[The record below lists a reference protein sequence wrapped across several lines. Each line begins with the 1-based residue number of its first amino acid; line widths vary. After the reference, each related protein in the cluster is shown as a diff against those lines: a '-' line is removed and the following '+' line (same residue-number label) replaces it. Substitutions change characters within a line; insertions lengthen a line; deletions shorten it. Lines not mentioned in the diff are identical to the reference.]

1 MKRNQWIASVLSIVI
16 AAGSMFQTPVVQAAD
31 TGAGETVNQEIGTT
45 YYVSSVNGDDAN
57 PGTSQ
62 DEPFQ
67 SLSKINEITLG
78 PGDQVL
84 LEKGSVFDSQYLH
97 IKEGSKGSEAA
108 PIIISTYGDGARPQ
122 INANGTGVWYQS
134 YGQQLGNA
142 QHKWQGNVSSAVL
155 LKDVEYIEISG
166 LEITNDRDRGELHPE
181 DAGKP
186 WNGKNVMD
194 RTGVAGMTQNIG
206 TADHIVLDD
215 LYVHDV
221 DGNVYNK
228 HMLNGG
234 IYFIA
239 ALPTNETQTGIPRYN
254 DLQITNCHVENVYRW
269 GIAAAYTAYWG
280 RFTTDELP
288 DSVMRQYGHSN
299 VVISNNYMKDVGGDA
314 ITTMYCDRPIVEN
327 NVSDGAAKYINTT
340 DYNATDFGRVAA
352 AIWPWKCKNAVFQ
365 YNECFDTKNA
375 GRGNGDGQ
383 AWDADSGD
391 GTLYQYNYSHGNSG
405 GAVMFC
411 LQQAV
416 NSTFRYNISQND
428 MIGPLNIPSNPDAH
442 IYNNTFYIAQ
452 GVPLI
457 RPDMKNGAA
466 TIENNIIYYS
476 GTSPKT
482 ETWYTNNKVT
492 YNNNLYY
499 NYSNIPARDTNA
511 VNVSAGT
518 PVLADPGTAPTTV
531 SVDGTARPHS
541 NPAQNTVFDGY
552 KLVENSPAID
562 KGKVIT
568 DANGFAVEKDFFGN
582 TITTTPEIGAAE
594 YIGTLIATMY
604 MTDEDSASKVIYVPF
619 TAKNPTMVSEFLSN
633 ITVSETS
640 KVTVLRDG
648 SELSEKDLLSG
659 GEILRITAGN
669 NAVSEYTVKQKNEY
683 HWALDFAGPQQ
694 GNVWFGQMRV
704 GNGAWTNIMTYDPKF
719 PNWQVEQYYGPGITG
734 ATHSTPITENTQG
747 LLSAPNG
754 DTQTAMTFR
763 APKTGIVSFKVKRGV
778 TKPAPN
784 STVGDEPY
792 LRKSGNTGT
801 VTLSLLVNGE
811 QKQSVTLSTSFVS
824 AAGWKDFDNIEV
836 RQGDY
841 IRVVAK
847 STNATQP
854 SLHITP
860 IITYQ
865 DAVIED
871 IIPPSAPTDVNVSDI
886 TATGAKITWTASTD
900 NIEVAGYNLYYE
912 NEDKELTPIN
922 TELIT
927 RTEYELTGLT
937 PETTYRIVVEAV
949 DTSDNKEQAEAVA
962 VTTTK
967 DTTAPDAP
975 TNVMASDITATGL
988 KITWDASADNVKVA
1002 GYNLYYQGEN
1012 AELTLINQDGVI
1024 EETEY
1029 TLTGLT
1035 PETTYQ
1041 IVVEAVDEAGNIAR
1055 AQAVEVVT
1063 LEDTEAPDAPTNVKA
1078 SEVTE
1083 TSAKITWT
1091 ESTDNVE
1098 VAGYNLYYQGEDQEL
1113 TLINTAGVIEE
1124 TEYTLTGLT
1133 PETTYQIVVE
1143 AVDTSDNKAQANA
1156 VEVTTSKDTTAPTA
1170 PGNVNVTEVTLTSA
1184 KITWTASTDNVKMA
1198 GYNLYYQGEDQELT
1212 LINTAGVIEETEYT
1226 LTGLTPETTYQIVV
1240 EAVDEAGNIARARAV
1255 EVVTLEDTEAPDA
1268 PTNVKAS
1275 EITET
1280 SAKITWTASTDNIKV
1295 AGYNIYVDDVQVNR
1309 DLVTGTEY
1317 TLTDLKAGS
1326 TYKVVVEAVDTSNNT
1341 QKSEAGTVKTVDTTS
1356 PSVPSEVTVGNITH
1370 NSAEV
1375 TWQES
1380 TDNVGVSGYNIYL
1393 NDKKVN
1399 GETVK
1404 ELKYELTGLEAD
1416 TEYRVKVE
1424 AVDEAGNKAESRE
1437 ETFTTLEAPDEEG
1450 PSAPTNVTASDVTE
1464 TSVKITWTA
1473 STDNVEVAGY
1483 NIYVDGAKVNESLVT
1498 ATEYMLTDLKAG
1510 TEYKVVVEA
1519 VDTSNNTQKSEAAT
1533 VETVD
1538 ITAPDAPTNV
1548 EASEITE
1555 TGAKI
1560 TWTASTDNVEVA
1572 GYNIYVDEVKINE
1585 SLVTVTEYTLT
1596 DLKAGT
1602 EYKVVVE
1609 AVDTSSNTQ
1618 SSEAVT
1624 VKTVDTTKPSSP
1636 SEVAVG
1642 KITHNSAEVTWQES
1656 TDNVGVTGY
1665 NIYLNN
1671 KLVNT
1676 SPVTELRCELT
1687 ALEAETE
1694 YQVKVEA
1701 LDEAGNTSVSDP
1713 ISFTTKTAPDN
1724 EAPTA
1729 PGGVA
1734 VSSITDNSAVVSW
1747 TASTDNVGV
1756 AGYNIYLNDNKI
1768 NALPVTEL
1776 QFQLTGLAAE
1786 TEYQV
1791 RIEAVD
1797 GAGNTSS
1804 SGSISFATEALQTSD
1819 NEAPTVPSGVAVSG
1833 ITESTAVV
1841 SWTESTDN
1849 VGVAG
1854 YNIYLN
1860 DNKVNAL
1867 PITELKFQLTG
1878 LTAETEYQV
1887 KVEALDEAGNSS
1899 ISNPVSF
1906 VTGVAPDR
1914 EAPTKPDG
1922 ITISDI
1928 THNSA
1933 VVMWNESTDNVGVV
1947 GYNIYL
1953 NDVKVNAS
1961 PITEQQANISETNEL
1976 TTSVLRYELGGL
1988 EAATEYQV
1996 KIEAVDAV
2004 GNTSVS
2010 DVVRFTTVTFQE
2022 PGDQRPTAPGN
2033 LTTVEVMSES
2043 ISISWRPAGDNEG
2056 VVGYNVYVNGQRM
2069 NTTAITDTQYVLTGL
2084 TADTTYEI
2092 MVTAVNGVG
2101 NESEAALLTVKTD
2114 AMAAPE
2120 VPSDNPSAGSSGDV
2134 PTGSGGNVQ
2143 APTADNRNQTVK
2155 VGDTPVALEW
2165 GAVFLISAGIIMMIR
2180 LKKRQNK

>member
-280 RFTTDELP
+280 KFTTDELP

-482 ETWYTNNKVT
+482 ETWYTNDKVT

-499 NYSNIPARDTNA
+499 NYSNIPDRDTNA

-604 MTDEDSASKVIYVPF
+604 MTDEDSAEKVIYVPF

-704 GNGAWTNIMTYDPKF
+704 GNGAWTNIMTYDPTF

-824 AAGWKDFDNIEV
+824 AADWKDFDNIEV

-900 NIEVAGYNLYYE
+900 NIEVAGYNLYY
-912 NEDKELTPIN
+912 
-922 TELIT
+922 
-927 RTEYELTGLT
+927 
-937 PETTYRIVVEAV
+937 
-949 DTSDNKEQAEAVA
+949 
-962 VTTTK
+962 
-967 DTTAPDAP
+967 
-975 TNVMASDITATGL
+975 
-988 KITWDASADNVKVA
+988 
-1002 GYNLYYQGEN
+1002 QGEN
-1012 AELTLINQDGVI
+1012 AELTLINQD
-1024 EETEY
+1024 
-1029 TLTGLT
+1029 
-1035 PETTYQ
+1035 
-1041 IVVEAVDEAGNIAR
+1041 
-1055 AQAVEVVT
+1055 
-1063 LEDTEAPDAPTNVKA
+1063 
-1078 SEVTE
+1078 
-1083 TSAKITWT
+1083 
-1091 ESTDNVE
+1091 
-1098 VAGYNLYYQGEDQEL
+1098 
-1113 TLINTAGVIEE
+1113 
-1124 TEYTLTGLT
+1124 
-1133 PETTYQIVVE
+1133 
-1143 AVDTSDNKAQANA
+1143 
-1156 VEVTTSKDTTAPTA
+1156 
-1170 PGNVNVTEVTLTSA
+1170 
-1184 KITWTASTDNVKMA
+1184 
-1198 GYNLYYQGEDQELT
+1198 
-1212 LINTAGVIEETEYT
+1212 GVIEETEYT

-1268 PTNVKAS
+1268 PTNV
-1275 EITET
+1275 
-1280 SAKITWTASTDNIKV
+1280 
-1295 AGYNIYVDDVQVNR
+1295 
-1309 DLVTGTEY
+1309 
-1317 TLTDLKAGS
+1317 
-1326 TYKVVVEAVDTSNNT
+1326 
-1341 QKSEAGTVKTVDTTS
+1341 
-1356 PSVPSEVTVGNITH
+1356 
-1370 NSAEV
+1370 
-1375 TWQES
+1375 
-1380 TDNVGVSGYNIYL
+1380 
-1393 NDKKVN
+1393 
-1399 GETVK
+1399 
-1404 ELKYELTGLEAD
+1404 
-1416 TEYRVKVE
+1416 
-1424 AVDEAGNKAESRE
+1424 
-1437 ETFTTLEAPDEEG
+1437 
-1450 PSAPTNVTASDVTE
+1450 
-1464 TSVKITWTA
+1464 
-1473 STDNVEVAGY
+1473 
-1483 NIYVDGAKVNESLVT
+1483 
-1498 ATEYMLTDLKAG
+1498 
-1510 TEYKVVVEA
+1510 
-1519 VDTSNNTQKSEAAT
+1519 
-1533 VETVD
+1533 
-1538 ITAPDAPTNV
+1538 

-1572 GYNIYVDEVKINE
+1572 GYNIYVDEAKINE
-1585 SLVTVTEYTLT
+1585 SLVTATEYTLT

-1609 AVDTSSNTQ
+1609 SVDTSSNTQ

-1642 KITHNSAEVTWQES
+1642 KITHNSAEVTWEES

-1961 PITEQQANISETNEL
+1961 PITGQQANISETNEL

-2120 VPSDNPSAGSSGDV
+2120 VPSDNPSAGPSGDV

-2180 LKKRQNK
+2180 LKKGKINS

>member
-166 LEITNDRDRGELHPE
+166 LEITNDRDRGELHPD

-280 RFTTDELP
+280 KFTTDELP

-482 ETWYTNNKVT
+482 ETWYTNDKVT

-499 NYSNIPARDTNA
+499 NYSNIPGRDTNA

-604 MTDEDSASKVIYVPF
+604 MTDEDSAEKVIYVPF

-704 GNGAWTNIMTYDPKF
+704 GNGAWTNIMTYDPTF
-719 PNWQVEQYYGPGITG
+719 PNWQVEQFYGPGITG

-824 AAGWKDFDNIEV
+824 AADWKDFDNIEV

-900 NIEVAGYNLYYE
+900 NIEVAGYNLYY
-912 NEDKELTPIN
+912 
-922 TELIT
+922 
-927 RTEYELTGLT
+927 
-937 PETTYRIVVEAV
+937 
-949 DTSDNKEQAEAVA
+949 
-962 VTTTK
+962 
-967 DTTAPDAP
+967 
-975 TNVMASDITATGL
+975 
-988 KITWDASADNVKVA
+988 
-1002 GYNLYYQGEN
+1002 
-1012 AELTLINQDGVI
+1012 
-1024 EETEY
+1024 
-1029 TLTGLT
+1029 
-1035 PETTYQ
+1035 
-1041 IVVEAVDEAGNIAR
+1041 
-1055 AQAVEVVT
+1055 
-1063 LEDTEAPDAPTNVKA
+1063 
-1078 SEVTE
+1078 
-1083 TSAKITWT
+1083 
-1091 ESTDNVE
+1091 
-1098 VAGYNLYYQGEDQEL
+1098 
-1113 TLINTAGVIEE
+1113 
-1124 TEYTLTGLT
+1124 
-1133 PETTYQIVVE
+1133 
-1143 AVDTSDNKAQANA
+1143 
-1156 VEVTTSKDTTAPTA
+1156 
-1170 PGNVNVTEVTLTSA
+1170 
-1184 KITWTASTDNVKMA
+1184 
-1198 GYNLYYQGEDQELT
+1198 QGEDQELT

-1268 PTNVKAS
+1268 PTNVEAS

-1280 SAKITWTASTDNIKV
+1280 S
-1295 AGYNIYVDDVQVNR
+1295 
-1309 DLVTGTEY
+1309 
-1317 TLTDLKAGS
+1317 
-1326 TYKVVVEAVDTSNNT
+1326 
-1341 QKSEAGTVKTVDTTS
+1341 
-1356 PSVPSEVTVGNITH
+1356 
-1370 NSAEV
+1370 
-1375 TWQES
+1375 
-1380 TDNVGVSGYNIYL
+1380 
-1393 NDKKVN
+1393 
-1399 GETVK
+1399 
-1404 ELKYELTGLEAD
+1404 
-1416 TEYRVKVE
+1416 
-1424 AVDEAGNKAESRE
+1424 
-1437 ETFTTLEAPDEEG
+1437 
-1450 PSAPTNVTASDVTE
+1450 
-1464 TSVKITWTA
+1464 
-1473 STDNVEVAGY
+1473 
-1483 NIYVDGAKVNESLVT
+1483 
-1498 ATEYMLTDLKAG
+1498 
-1510 TEYKVVVEA
+1510 
-1519 VDTSNNTQKSEAAT
+1519 
-1533 VETVD
+1533 
-1538 ITAPDAPTNV
+1538 
-1548 EASEITE
+1548 
-1555 TGAKI
+1555 AKI

-1572 GYNIYVDEVKINE
+1572 GYNIYVDEAKINE

-1713 ISFTTKTAPDN
+1713 IGFTTKTAPDN

-1819 NEAPTVPSGVAVSG
+1819 NEAPTVPSGVTVSG

-1961 PITEQQANISETNEL
+1961 PITGQQANISETNEL

-2120 VPSDNPSAGSSGDV
+2120 VPSDNPSAGPSGDV

-2180 LKKRQNK
+2180 LKKGKINS

>member
-16 AAGSMFQTPVVQAAD
+16 AAGSMFQTLVVQAAD

-280 RFTTDELP
+280 KFTTDELP

-482 ETWYTNNKVT
+482 ETWYTNNRIT
-492 YNNNLYY
+492 YDNNLYY
-499 NYSNIPARDTNA
+499 NYSNKPSGDTNA
-511 VNVSAGT
+511 IQVSAGT
-518 PVLADPGTAPTTV
+518 PVLADPGTAPTAV

-552 KLVENSPAID
+552 KLAEDSPAID

-582 TITTTPEIGAAE
+582 TITTIPEIGAAE
-594 YIGTLIATMY
+594 YVGTLISTMY
-604 MTDEDSASKVIYVPF
+604 MTDEESASKVIYVPF

-704 GNGAWTNIMTYDPKF
+704 GNGAWTNIMTYDPTF
-719 PNWQVEQYYGPGITG
+719 PNWQVEQFYGPGITG

-900 NIEVAGYNLYYE
+900 NIEV
-912 NEDKELTPIN
+912 
-922 TELIT
+922 
-927 RTEYELTGLT
+927 
-937 PETTYRIVVEAV
+937 
-949 DTSDNKEQAEAVA
+949 
-962 VTTTK
+962 
-967 DTTAPDAP
+967 
-975 TNVMASDITATGL
+975 
-988 KITWDASADNVKVA
+988 
-1002 GYNLYYQGEN
+1002 
-1012 AELTLINQDGVI
+1012 
-1024 EETEY
+1024 
-1029 TLTGLT
+1029 
-1035 PETTYQ
+1035 
-1041 IVVEAVDEAGNIAR
+1041 
-1055 AQAVEVVT
+1055 
-1063 LEDTEAPDAPTNVKA
+1063 
-1078 SEVTE
+1078 
-1083 TSAKITWT
+1083 
-1091 ESTDNVE
+1091 
-1098 VAGYNLYYQGEDQEL
+1098 
-1113 TLINTAGVIEE
+1113 
-1124 TEYTLTGLT
+1124 
-1133 PETTYQIVVE
+1133 
-1143 AVDTSDNKAQANA
+1143 
-1156 VEVTTSKDTTAPTA
+1156 
-1170 PGNVNVTEVTLTSA
+1170 
-1184 KITWTASTDNVKMA
+1184 A

-1380 TDNVGVSGYNIYL
+1380 TDNVGVSGYNIYR

-1416 TEYRVKVE
+1416 TEYRVMVE

-1572 GYNIYVDEVKINE
+1572 GYNIYVDEAKINE

-1656 TDNVGVTGY
+1656 TDNVGVT
-1665 NIYLNN
+1665 
-1671 KLVNT
+1671 
-1676 SPVTELRCELT
+1676 
-1687 ALEAETE
+1687 
-1694 YQVKVEA
+1694 
-1701 LDEAGNTSVSDP
+1701 
-1713 ISFTTKTAPDN
+1713 
-1724 EAPTA
+1724 
-1729 PGGVA
+1729 
-1734 VSSITDNSAVVSW
+1734 
-1747 TASTDNVGV
+1747 
-1756 AGYNIYLNDNKI
+1756 GYNIYLNDNKI

-1849 VGVAG
+1849 VGGAG

-2010 DVVRFTTVTFQE
+2010 DIVRFTTVTFQE

-2120 VPSDNPSAGSSGDV
+2120 VPSDNPSAGPSGDV

>member
-166 LEITNDRDRGELHPE
+166 LEITNDRDRGEPNPE

-280 RFTTDELP
+280 KFTTDELP

-482 ETWYTNNKVT
+482 ETWYTNDKVT

-604 MTDEDSASKVIYVPF
+604 MTDEDSAEKVIYVPF

-704 GNGAWTNIMTYDPKF
+704 GNGAWTNIMTYDPTF

-824 AAGWKDFDNIEV
+824 AADWKDFDNIEV

-900 NIEVAGYNLYYE
+900 NIEVAGYNLYY
-912 NEDKELTPIN
+912 
-922 TELIT
+922 
-927 RTEYELTGLT
+927 
-937 PETTYRIVVEAV
+937 
-949 DTSDNKEQAEAVA
+949 
-962 VTTTK
+962 
-967 DTTAPDAP
+967 
-975 TNVMASDITATGL
+975 
-988 KITWDASADNVKVA
+988 
-1002 GYNLYYQGEN
+1002 QGEN
-1012 AELTLINQDGVI
+1012 AELTLINQD
-1024 EETEY
+1024 
-1029 TLTGLT
+1029 
-1035 PETTYQ
+1035 
-1041 IVVEAVDEAGNIAR
+1041 
-1055 AQAVEVVT
+1055 
-1063 LEDTEAPDAPTNVKA
+1063 
-1078 SEVTE
+1078 
-1083 TSAKITWT
+1083 
-1091 ESTDNVE
+1091 
-1098 VAGYNLYYQGEDQEL
+1098 
-1113 TLINTAGVIEE
+1113 
-1124 TEYTLTGLT
+1124 
-1133 PETTYQIVVE
+1133 
-1143 AVDTSDNKAQANA
+1143 
-1156 VEVTTSKDTTAPTA
+1156 
-1170 PGNVNVTEVTLTSA
+1170 
-1184 KITWTASTDNVKMA
+1184 
-1198 GYNLYYQGEDQELT
+1198 
-1212 LINTAGVIEETEYT
+1212 GVIEETEYT

-1268 PTNVKAS
+1268 PTNVEAS

-1280 SAKITWTASTDNIKV
+1280 S
-1295 AGYNIYVDDVQVNR
+1295 
-1309 DLVTGTEY
+1309 
-1317 TLTDLKAGS
+1317 
-1326 TYKVVVEAVDTSNNT
+1326 
-1341 QKSEAGTVKTVDTTS
+1341 
-1356 PSVPSEVTVGNITH
+1356 
-1370 NSAEV
+1370 
-1375 TWQES
+1375 
-1380 TDNVGVSGYNIYL
+1380 
-1393 NDKKVN
+1393 
-1399 GETVK
+1399 
-1404 ELKYELTGLEAD
+1404 
-1416 TEYRVKVE
+1416 
-1424 AVDEAGNKAESRE
+1424 
-1437 ETFTTLEAPDEEG
+1437 
-1450 PSAPTNVTASDVTE
+1450 
-1464 TSVKITWTA
+1464 
-1473 STDNVEVAGY
+1473 
-1483 NIYVDGAKVNESLVT
+1483 
-1498 ATEYMLTDLKAG
+1498 
-1510 TEYKVVVEA
+1510 
-1519 VDTSNNTQKSEAAT
+1519 
-1533 VETVD
+1533 
-1538 ITAPDAPTNV
+1538 
-1548 EASEITE
+1548 
-1555 TGAKI
+1555 AKI

-1572 GYNIYVDEVKINE
+1572 GYNIYVDEAKINE

-1961 PITEQQANISETNEL
+1961 PITEQQADISETNEL

-2033 LTTVEVMSES
+2033 LTTVEVTSES

-2114 AMAAPE
+2114 AIAAPE
-2120 VPSDNPSAGSSGDV
+2120 VPSDNPSAGPSGDV

-2180 LKKRQNK
+2180 LKKGKINS

>member
-166 LEITNDRDRGELHPE
+166 LEITNDRDRGELHPD

-280 RFTTDELP
+280 KFTTDELP

-482 ETWYTNNKVT
+482 ETWYTNNRIT
-492 YNNNLYY
+492 YDNNLYY
-499 NYSNIPARDTNA
+499 NYSNKPSGDTNA
-511 VNVSAGT
+511 IQVSAGT
-518 PVLADPGTAPTTV
+518 PVLADPGTAPTAV

-604 MTDEDSASKVIYVPF
+604 MTDEDSAEKVIYVPF

-900 NIEVAGYNLYYE
+900 NIEVAGYNLYY
-912 NEDKELTPIN
+912 
-922 TELIT
+922 
-927 RTEYELTGLT
+927 
-937 PETTYRIVVEAV
+937 
-949 DTSDNKEQAEAVA
+949 
-962 VTTTK
+962 
-967 DTTAPDAP
+967 
-975 TNVMASDITATGL
+975 
-988 KITWDASADNVKVA
+988 
-1002 GYNLYYQGEN
+1002 QGEN
-1012 AELTLINQDGVI
+1012 AELTLINQD
-1024 EETEY
+1024 
-1029 TLTGLT
+1029 
-1035 PETTYQ
+1035 
-1041 IVVEAVDEAGNIAR
+1041 
-1055 AQAVEVVT
+1055 
-1063 LEDTEAPDAPTNVKA
+1063 
-1078 SEVTE
+1078 
-1083 TSAKITWT
+1083 
-1091 ESTDNVE
+1091 
-1098 VAGYNLYYQGEDQEL
+1098 
-1113 TLINTAGVIEE
+1113 
-1124 TEYTLTGLT
+1124 
-1133 PETTYQIVVE
+1133 
-1143 AVDTSDNKAQANA
+1143 
-1156 VEVTTSKDTTAPTA
+1156 
-1170 PGNVNVTEVTLTSA
+1170 
-1184 KITWTASTDNVKMA
+1184 
-1198 GYNLYYQGEDQELT
+1198 
-1212 LINTAGVIEETEYT
+1212 GVIEETEYT

-1268 PTNVKAS
+1268 PTNVEAS

-1280 SAKITWTASTDNIKV
+1280 S
-1295 AGYNIYVDDVQVNR
+1295 
-1309 DLVTGTEY
+1309 
-1317 TLTDLKAGS
+1317 
-1326 TYKVVVEAVDTSNNT
+1326 
-1341 QKSEAGTVKTVDTTS
+1341 
-1356 PSVPSEVTVGNITH
+1356 
-1370 NSAEV
+1370 
-1375 TWQES
+1375 
-1380 TDNVGVSGYNIYL
+1380 
-1393 NDKKVN
+1393 
-1399 GETVK
+1399 
-1404 ELKYELTGLEAD
+1404 
-1416 TEYRVKVE
+1416 
-1424 AVDEAGNKAESRE
+1424 
-1437 ETFTTLEAPDEEG
+1437 
-1450 PSAPTNVTASDVTE
+1450 
-1464 TSVKITWTA
+1464 
-1473 STDNVEVAGY
+1473 
-1483 NIYVDGAKVNESLVT
+1483 
-1498 ATEYMLTDLKAG
+1498 
-1510 TEYKVVVEA
+1510 
-1519 VDTSNNTQKSEAAT
+1519 
-1533 VETVD
+1533 
-1538 ITAPDAPTNV
+1538 
-1548 EASEITE
+1548 
-1555 TGAKI
+1555 AKI

-1572 GYNIYVDEVKINE
+1572 GYNIYVDEAKINE

-1609 AVDTSSNTQ
+1609 SVDTSSNTQ

-1713 ISFTTKTAPDN
+1713 TSFTTKTAPDN

-2114 AMAAPE
+2114 AIAAPE
-2120 VPSDNPSAGSSGDV
+2120 VPSDNPSAGPSGDV

-2180 LKKRQNK
+2180 LKKGKINS

>member
-166 LEITNDRDRGELHPE
+166 LEITNDRDRGELHPD

-482 ETWYTNNKVT
+482 ETWYTNDKVT

-499 NYSNIPARDTNA
+499 NYSNIPGRDTNA

-604 MTDEDSASKVIYVPF
+604 MTDEDSAEKVIYVPF

-704 GNGAWTNIMTYDPKF
+704 GNGAWTNIMTYDPTF

-824 AAGWKDFDNIEV
+824 AADWKDFDNIEV

-927 RTEYELTGLT
+927 RTEYE
-937 PETTYRIVVEAV
+937 
-949 DTSDNKEQAEAVA
+949 
-962 VTTTK
+962 
-967 DTTAPDAP
+967 
-975 TNVMASDITATGL
+975 
-988 KITWDASADNVKVA
+988 
-1002 GYNLYYQGEN
+1002 
-1012 AELTLINQDGVI
+1012 
-1024 EETEY
+1024 
-1029 TLTGLT
+1029 
-1035 PETTYQ
+1035 
-1041 IVVEAVDEAGNIAR
+1041 
-1055 AQAVEVVT
+1055 
-1063 LEDTEAPDAPTNVKA
+1063 
-1078 SEVTE
+1078 
-1083 TSAKITWT
+1083 
-1091 ESTDNVE
+1091 
-1098 VAGYNLYYQGEDQEL
+1098 
-1113 TLINTAGVIEE
+1113 
-1124 TEYTLTGLT
+1124 LTGLT

-1404 ELKYELTGLEAD
+1404 ELKYELTG
-1416 TEYRVKVE
+1416 
-1424 AVDEAGNKAESRE
+1424 
-1437 ETFTTLEAPDEEG
+1437 
-1450 PSAPTNVTASDVTE
+1450 
-1464 TSVKITWTA
+1464 
-1473 STDNVEVAGY
+1473 
-1483 NIYVDGAKVNESLVT
+1483 
-1498 ATEYMLTDLKAG
+1498 
-1510 TEYKVVVEA
+1510 
-1519 VDTSNNTQKSEAAT
+1519 
-1533 VETVD
+1533 
-1538 ITAPDAPTNV
+1538 
-1548 EASEITE
+1548 
-1555 TGAKI
+1555 
-1560 TWTASTDNVEVA
+1560 
-1572 GYNIYVDEVKINE
+1572 
-1585 SLVTVTEYTLT
+1585 
-1596 DLKAGT
+1596 
-1602 EYKVVVE
+1602 
-1609 AVDTSSNTQ
+1609 
-1618 SSEAVT
+1618 
-1624 VKTVDTTKPSSP
+1624 
-1636 SEVAVG
+1636 
-1642 KITHNSAEVTWQES
+1642 
-1656 TDNVGVTGY
+1656 
-1665 NIYLNN
+1665 
-1671 KLVNT
+1671 
-1676 SPVTELRCELT
+1676 
-1687 ALEAETE
+1687 LEAETE

-2120 VPSDNPSAGSSGDV
+2120 VPSDNPSAGPSGDV

>member
-280 RFTTDELP
+280 KFTTDELP

-482 ETWYTNNKVT
+482 ETWYTNDKVT

-499 NYSNIPARDTNA
+499 NYSNIPGRDTNA

-604 MTDEDSASKVIYVPF
+604 MTDEDSAEKVIYVPF

-900 NIEVAGYNLYYE
+900 N
-912 NEDKELTPIN
+912 
-922 TELIT
+922 
-927 RTEYELTGLT
+927 
-937 PETTYRIVVEAV
+937 
-949 DTSDNKEQAEAVA
+949 
-962 VTTTK
+962 
-967 DTTAPDAP
+967 
-975 TNVMASDITATGL
+975 
-988 KITWDASADNVKVA
+988 
-1002 GYNLYYQGEN
+1002 
-1012 AELTLINQDGVI
+1012 
-1024 EETEY
+1024 
-1029 TLTGLT
+1029 
-1035 PETTYQ
+1035 
-1041 IVVEAVDEAGNIAR
+1041 
-1055 AQAVEVVT
+1055 
-1063 LEDTEAPDAPTNVKA
+1063 
-1078 SEVTE
+1078 
-1083 TSAKITWT
+1083 
-1091 ESTDNVE
+1091 
-1098 VAGYNLYYQGEDQEL
+1098 
-1113 TLINTAGVIEE
+1113 
-1124 TEYTLTGLT
+1124 
-1133 PETTYQIVVE
+1133 
-1143 AVDTSDNKAQANA
+1143 
-1156 VEVTTSKDTTAPTA
+1156 
-1170 PGNVNVTEVTLTSA
+1170 
-1184 KITWTASTDNVKMA
+1184 VKMA

-1424 AVDEAGNKAESRE
+1424 AVDEAGN
-1437 ETFTTLEAPDEEG
+1437 
-1450 PSAPTNVTASDVTE
+1450 
-1464 TSVKITWTA
+1464 
-1473 STDNVEVAGY
+1473 
-1483 NIYVDGAKVNESLVT
+1483 
-1498 ATEYMLTDLKAG
+1498 
-1510 TEYKVVVEA
+1510 
-1519 VDTSNNTQKSEAAT
+1519 
-1533 VETVD
+1533 
-1538 ITAPDAPTNV
+1538 
-1548 EASEITE
+1548 
-1555 TGAKI
+1555 
-1560 TWTASTDNVEVA
+1560 
-1572 GYNIYVDEVKINE
+1572 
-1585 SLVTVTEYTLT
+1585 
-1596 DLKAGT
+1596 
-1602 EYKVVVE
+1602 
-1609 AVDTSSNTQ
+1609 
-1618 SSEAVT
+1618 
-1624 VKTVDTTKPSSP
+1624 
-1636 SEVAVG
+1636 
-1642 KITHNSAEVTWQES
+1642 
-1656 TDNVGVTGY
+1656 
-1665 NIYLNN
+1665 
-1671 KLVNT
+1671 
-1676 SPVTELRCELT
+1676 
-1687 ALEAETE
+1687 
-1694 YQVKVEA
+1694 
-1701 LDEAGNTSVSDP
+1701 TSVSDP

-1786 TEYQV
+1786 TEYQD

-1797 GAGNTSS
+1797 GAGNTFS

-2033 LTTVEVMSES
+2033 LTTVEVTSES

-2114 AMAAPE
+2114 AIAAPE
-2120 VPSDNPSAGSSGDV
+2120 VPSDNPSAGPSGDV

-2180 LKKRQNK
+2180 LKKGKINS

>member
-1 MKRNQWIASVLSIVI
+1 
-16 AAGSMFQTPVVQAAD
+16 
-31 TGAGETVNQEIGTT
+31 
-45 YYVSSVNGDDAN
+45 
-57 PGTSQ
+57 
-62 DEPFQ
+62 
-67 SLSKINEITLG
+67 
-78 PGDQVL
+78 
-84 LEKGSVFDSQYLH
+84 
-97 IKEGSKGSEAA
+97 
-108 PIIISTYGDGARPQ
+108 
-122 INANGTGVWYQS
+122 
-134 YGQQLGNA
+134 
-142 QHKWQGNVSSAVL
+142 
-155 LKDVEYIEISG
+155 
-166 LEITNDRDRGELHPE
+166 
-181 DAGKP
+181 
-186 WNGKNVMD
+186 
-194 RTGVAGMTQNIG
+194 
-206 TADHIVLDD
+206 
-215 LYVHDV
+215 
-221 DGNVYNK
+221 
-228 HMLNGG
+228 
-234 IYFIA
+234 
-239 ALPTNETQTGIPRYN
+239 
-254 DLQITNCHVENVYRW
+254 
-269 GIAAAYTAYWG
+269 
-280 RFTTDELP
+280 
-288 DSVMRQYGHSN
+288 
-299 VVISNNYMKDVGGDA
+299 
-314 ITTMYCDRPIVEN
+314 
-327 NVSDGAAKYINTT
+327 
-340 DYNATDFGRVAA
+340 
-352 AIWPWKCKNAVFQ
+352 
-365 YNECFDTKNA
+365 
-375 GRGNGDGQ
+375 
-383 AWDADSGD
+383 
-391 GTLYQYNYSHGNSG
+391 
-405 GAVMFC
+405 
-411 LQQAV
+411 
-416 NSTFRYNISQND
+416 
-428 MIGPLNIPSNPDAH
+428 
-442 IYNNTFYIAQ
+442 
-452 GVPLI
+452 
-457 RPDMKNGAA
+457 
-466 TIENNIIYYS
+466 
-476 GTSPKT
+476 
-482 ETWYTNNKVT
+482 
-492 YNNNLYY
+492 
-499 NYSNIPARDTNA
+499 
-511 VNVSAGT
+511 
-518 PVLADPGTAPTTV
+518 
-531 SVDGTARPHS
+531 
-541 NPAQNTVFDGY
+541 
-552 KLVENSPAID
+552 
-562 KGKVIT
+562 
-568 DANGFAVEKDFFGN
+568 
-582 TITTTPEIGAAE
+582 
-594 YIGTLIATMY
+594 
-604 MTDEDSASKVIYVPF
+604 
-619 TAKNPTMVSEFLSN
+619 
-633 ITVSETS
+633 
-640 KVTVLRDG
+640 
-648 SELSEKDLLSG
+648 
-659 GEILRITAGN
+659 
-669 NAVSEYTVKQKNEY
+669 
-683 HWALDFAGPQQ
+683 
-694 GNVWFGQMRV
+694 
-704 GNGAWTNIMTYDPKF
+704 
-719 PNWQVEQYYGPGITG
+719 
-734 ATHSTPITENTQG
+734 
-747 LLSAPNG
+747 
-754 DTQTAMTFR
+754 
-763 APKTGIVSFKVKRGV
+763 
-778 TKPAPN
+778 
-784 STVGDEPY
+784 
-792 LRKSGNTGT
+792 
-801 VTLSLLVNGE
+801 
-811 QKQSVTLSTSFVS
+811 
-824 AAGWKDFDNIEV
+824 
-836 RQGDY
+836 
-841 IRVVAK
+841 
-847 STNATQP
+847 
-854 SLHITP
+854 
-860 IITYQ
+860 
-865 DAVIED
+865 
-871 IIPPSAPTDVNVSDI
+871 
-886 TATGAKITWTASTD
+886 
-900 NIEVAGYNLYYE
+900 
-912 NEDKELTPIN
+912 
-922 TELIT
+922 
-927 RTEYELTGLT
+927 
-937 PETTYRIVVEAV
+937 
-949 DTSDNKEQAEAVA
+949 
-962 VTTTK
+962 
-967 DTTAPDAP
+967 
-975 TNVMASDITATGL
+975 
-988 KITWDASADNVKVA
+988 
-1002 GYNLYYQGEN
+1002 
-1012 AELTLINQDGVI
+1012 
-1024 EETEY
+1024 
-1029 TLTGLT
+1029 
-1035 PETTYQ
+1035 
-1041 IVVEAVDEAGNIAR
+1041 
-1055 AQAVEVVT
+1055 
-1063 LEDTEAPDAPTNVKA
+1063 
-1078 SEVTE
+1078 
-1083 TSAKITWT
+1083 
-1091 ESTDNVE
+1091 
-1098 VAGYNLYYQGEDQEL
+1098 
-1113 TLINTAGVIEE
+1113 
-1124 TEYTLTGLT
+1124 
-1133 PETTYQIVVE
+1133 
-1143 AVDTSDNKAQANA
+1143 
-1156 VEVTTSKDTTAPTA
+1156 
-1170 PGNVNVTEVTLTSA
+1170 
-1184 KITWTASTDNVKMA
+1184 MA

-1424 AVDEAGNKAESRE
+1424 AADEAGNKAESRE

-1450 PSAPTNVTASDVTE
+1450 PSAPTNVNASDVTE

-1498 ATEYMLTDLKAG
+1498 STEYMLTGLKAG

-1519 VDTSNNTQKSEAAT
+1519 VDTSNNTQKSEAVT

-1555 TGAKI
+1555 TSAKI

>member
-16 AAGSMFQTPVVQAAD
+16 AAGSMFQTLVVQAAD

-166 LEITNDRDRGELHPE
+166 LEITNDRDRGELHLE

-280 RFTTDELP
+280 KFTTDELP
-288 DSVMRQYGHSN
+288 DSVMQQYGHSN

-352 AIWPWKCKNAVFQ
+352 AIWPWKCRNAVFQ

-482 ETWYTNNKVT
+482 ETWYTNDKVT

-604 MTDEDSASKVIYVPF
+604 MTDEDSAEKVIYVPF

-704 GNGAWTNIMTYDPKF
+704 GNGAWTNIMTYDPTY

-824 AAGWKDFDNIEV
+824 AADWKDFDNIEV

-927 RTEYELTGLT
+927 RTEYE
-937 PETTYRIVVEAV
+937 
-949 DTSDNKEQAEAVA
+949 
-962 VTTTK
+962 
-967 DTTAPDAP
+967 
-975 TNVMASDITATGL
+975 
-988 KITWDASADNVKVA
+988 
-1002 GYNLYYQGEN
+1002 
-1012 AELTLINQDGVI
+1012 
-1024 EETEY
+1024 
-1029 TLTGLT
+1029 
-1035 PETTYQ
+1035 
-1041 IVVEAVDEAGNIAR
+1041 
-1055 AQAVEVVT
+1055 
-1063 LEDTEAPDAPTNVKA
+1063 
-1078 SEVTE
+1078 
-1083 TSAKITWT
+1083 
-1091 ESTDNVE
+1091 
-1098 VAGYNLYYQGEDQEL
+1098 
-1113 TLINTAGVIEE
+1113 
-1124 TEYTLTGLT
+1124 LTGLT

-1356 PSVPSEVTVGNITH
+1356 PSVPSEVTVGN
-1370 NSAEV
+1370 
-1375 TWQES
+1375 
-1380 TDNVGVSGYNIYL
+1380 
-1393 NDKKVN
+1393 
-1399 GETVK
+1399 
-1404 ELKYELTGLEAD
+1404 
-1416 TEYRVKVE
+1416 
-1424 AVDEAGNKAESRE
+1424 
-1437 ETFTTLEAPDEEG
+1437 
-1450 PSAPTNVTASDVTE
+1450 
-1464 TSVKITWTA
+1464 
-1473 STDNVEVAGY
+1473 
-1483 NIYVDGAKVNESLVT
+1483 
-1498 ATEYMLTDLKAG
+1498 
-1510 TEYKVVVEA
+1510 
-1519 VDTSNNTQKSEAAT
+1519 
-1533 VETVD
+1533 
-1538 ITAPDAPTNV
+1538 
-1548 EASEITE
+1548 
-1555 TGAKI
+1555 
-1560 TWTASTDNVEVA
+1560 
-1572 GYNIYVDEVKINE
+1572 
-1585 SLVTVTEYTLT
+1585 
-1596 DLKAGT
+1596 
-1602 EYKVVVE
+1602 
-1609 AVDTSSNTQ
+1609 
-1618 SSEAVT
+1618 
-1624 VKTVDTTKPSSP
+1624 
-1636 SEVAVG
+1636 
-1642 KITHNSAEVTWQES
+1642 ITHNSAEVTWQES

-1906 VTGVAPDR
+1906 VTGVALDR

-2033 LTTVEVMSES
+2033 LTTVEVTSES

-2114 AMAAPE
+2114 AIAAPE
-2120 VPSDNPSAGSSGDV
+2120 VPSDNPSAGPSGDV

-2180 LKKRQNK
+2180 LKKGKINS

>member
-16 AAGSMFQTPVVQAAD
+16 AAGSMFQTLVVQAAD

-280 RFTTDELP
+280 KFTTDELP
-288 DSVMRQYGHSN
+288 DSVMQQYGHSN

-482 ETWYTNNKVT
+482 ETWYTNDKVT

-604 MTDEDSASKVIYVPF
+604 MTDEDSAEKVIYVPF

-704 GNGAWTNIMTYDPKF
+704 GNGAWTNIMTYDPTF

-824 AAGWKDFDNIEV
+824 AADWKDFDNIEV

-927 RTEYELTGLT
+927 RTEYE
-937 PETTYRIVVEAV
+937 
-949 DTSDNKEQAEAVA
+949 
-962 VTTTK
+962 
-967 DTTAPDAP
+967 
-975 TNVMASDITATGL
+975 
-988 KITWDASADNVKVA
+988 
-1002 GYNLYYQGEN
+1002 
-1012 AELTLINQDGVI
+1012 
-1024 EETEY
+1024 
-1029 TLTGLT
+1029 
-1035 PETTYQ
+1035 
-1041 IVVEAVDEAGNIAR
+1041 
-1055 AQAVEVVT
+1055 
-1063 LEDTEAPDAPTNVKA
+1063 
-1078 SEVTE
+1078 
-1083 TSAKITWT
+1083 
-1091 ESTDNVE
+1091 
-1098 VAGYNLYYQGEDQEL
+1098 
-1113 TLINTAGVIEE
+1113 
-1124 TEYTLTGLT
+1124 
-1133 PETTYQIVVE
+1133 
-1143 AVDTSDNKAQANA
+1143 
-1156 VEVTTSKDTTAPTA
+1156 
-1170 PGNVNVTEVTLTSA
+1170 
-1184 KITWTASTDNVKMA
+1184 
-1198 GYNLYYQGEDQELT
+1198 
-1212 LINTAGVIEETEYT
+1212 

-1356 PSVPSEVTVGNITH
+1356 PSVPSEVTVGN
-1370 NSAEV
+1370 
-1375 TWQES
+1375 
-1380 TDNVGVSGYNIYL
+1380 
-1393 NDKKVN
+1393 
-1399 GETVK
+1399 
-1404 ELKYELTGLEAD
+1404 
-1416 TEYRVKVE
+1416 
-1424 AVDEAGNKAESRE
+1424 
-1437 ETFTTLEAPDEEG
+1437 
-1450 PSAPTNVTASDVTE
+1450 
-1464 TSVKITWTA
+1464 
-1473 STDNVEVAGY
+1473 
-1483 NIYVDGAKVNESLVT
+1483 
-1498 ATEYMLTDLKAG
+1498 
-1510 TEYKVVVEA
+1510 
-1519 VDTSNNTQKSEAAT
+1519 
-1533 VETVD
+1533 
-1538 ITAPDAPTNV
+1538 
-1548 EASEITE
+1548 
-1555 TGAKI
+1555 
-1560 TWTASTDNVEVA
+1560 
-1572 GYNIYVDEVKINE
+1572 
-1585 SLVTVTEYTLT
+1585 
-1596 DLKAGT
+1596 
-1602 EYKVVVE
+1602 
-1609 AVDTSSNTQ
+1609 
-1618 SSEAVT
+1618 
-1624 VKTVDTTKPSSP
+1624 
-1636 SEVAVG
+1636 
-1642 KITHNSAEVTWQES
+1642 ITHNSAEVTWQES

-1961 PITEQQANISETNEL
+1961 PITEQQADISETNEL

-2120 VPSDNPSAGSSGDV
+2120 VPSDNPSAGPSGDV

>member
-166 LEITNDRDRGELHPE
+166 LEITNDRDRGELHPD

-604 MTDEDSASKVIYVPF
+604 MTDEDSAEKVIYVPF

-937 PETTYRIVVEAV
+937 PETTY
-949 DTSDNKEQAEAVA
+949 
-962 VTTTK
+962 
-967 DTTAPDAP
+967 
-975 TNVMASDITATGL
+975 
-988 KITWDASADNVKVA
+988 
-1002 GYNLYYQGEN
+1002 
-1012 AELTLINQDGVI
+1012 
-1024 EETEY
+1024 
-1029 TLTGLT
+1029 
-1035 PETTYQ
+1035 
-1041 IVVEAVDEAGNIAR
+1041 
-1055 AQAVEVVT
+1055 
-1063 LEDTEAPDAPTNVKA
+1063 
-1078 SEVTE
+1078 
-1083 TSAKITWT
+1083 
-1091 ESTDNVE
+1091 
-1098 VAGYNLYYQGEDQEL
+1098 
-1113 TLINTAGVIEE
+1113 
-1124 TEYTLTGLT
+1124 
-1133 PETTYQIVVE
+1133 QIVVE

-1416 TEYRVKVE
+1416 TEYR
-1424 AVDEAGNKAESRE
+1424 
-1437 ETFTTLEAPDEEG
+1437 
-1450 PSAPTNVTASDVTE
+1450 
-1464 TSVKITWTA
+1464 
-1473 STDNVEVAGY
+1473 
-1483 NIYVDGAKVNESLVT
+1483 
-1498 ATEYMLTDLKAG
+1498 
-1510 TEYKVVVEA
+1510 
-1519 VDTSNNTQKSEAAT
+1519 
-1533 VETVD
+1533 
-1538 ITAPDAPTNV
+1538 
-1548 EASEITE
+1548 
-1555 TGAKI
+1555 
-1560 TWTASTDNVEVA
+1560 
-1572 GYNIYVDEVKINE
+1572 
-1585 SLVTVTEYTLT
+1585 
-1596 DLKAGT
+1596 
-1602 EYKVVVE
+1602 
-1609 AVDTSSNTQ
+1609 
-1618 SSEAVT
+1618 
-1624 VKTVDTTKPSSP
+1624 
-1636 SEVAVG
+1636 
-1642 KITHNSAEVTWQES
+1642 
-1656 TDNVGVTGY
+1656 
-1665 NIYLNN
+1665 
-1671 KLVNT
+1671 
-1676 SPVTELRCELT
+1676 
-1687 ALEAETE
+1687 
-1694 YQVKVEA
+1694 VKVEA

>member
-280 RFTTDELP
+280 KFTTDELP

-482 ETWYTNNKVT
+482 ETWYTNNRIT
-492 YNNNLYY
+492 YDNNLYY
-499 NYSNIPARDTNA
+499 NYSNKPSGDTNA
-511 VNVSAGT
+511 IQVSAGT
-518 PVLADPGTAPTTV
+518 PVLADPGTAPTAV

-552 KLVENSPAID
+552 KLAEDSPAID

-582 TITTTPEIGAAE
+582 TITTIPEIGAAE
-594 YIGTLIATMY
+594 YVGTLISTMY
-604 MTDEDSASKVIYVPF
+604 MTDEESASKVIYVPF

-704 GNGAWTNIMTYDPKF
+704 GNGAWTNIMTYDPTF
-719 PNWQVEQYYGPGITG
+719 PNWQVEQFYGPGITG

-824 AAGWKDFDNIEV
+824 AADWKDFDNIEV

-900 NIEVAGYNLYYE
+900 NIEVAGYNLYY
-912 NEDKELTPIN
+912 
-922 TELIT
+922 
-927 RTEYELTGLT
+927 
-937 PETTYRIVVEAV
+937 
-949 DTSDNKEQAEAVA
+949 
-962 VTTTK
+962 
-967 DTTAPDAP
+967 
-975 TNVMASDITATGL
+975 
-988 KITWDASADNVKVA
+988 
-1002 GYNLYYQGEN
+1002 QGEN
-1012 AELTLINQDGVI
+1012 AELTLINQD
-1024 EETEY
+1024 
-1029 TLTGLT
+1029 
-1035 PETTYQ
+1035 
-1041 IVVEAVDEAGNIAR
+1041 
-1055 AQAVEVVT
+1055 
-1063 LEDTEAPDAPTNVKA
+1063 
-1078 SEVTE
+1078 
-1083 TSAKITWT
+1083 
-1091 ESTDNVE
+1091 
-1098 VAGYNLYYQGEDQEL
+1098 
-1113 TLINTAGVIEE
+1113 
-1124 TEYTLTGLT
+1124 
-1133 PETTYQIVVE
+1133 
-1143 AVDTSDNKAQANA
+1143 
-1156 VEVTTSKDTTAPTA
+1156 
-1170 PGNVNVTEVTLTSA
+1170 
-1184 KITWTASTDNVKMA
+1184 
-1198 GYNLYYQGEDQELT
+1198 
-1212 LINTAGVIEETEYT
+1212 GVIEETEYT

-1341 QKSEAGTVKTVDTTS
+1341 QKSEAGTVKTVDTT
-1356 PSVPSEVTVGNITH
+1356 
-1370 NSAEV
+1370 
-1375 TWQES
+1375 
-1380 TDNVGVSGYNIYL
+1380 
-1393 NDKKVN
+1393 
-1399 GETVK
+1399 
-1404 ELKYELTGLEAD
+1404 
-1416 TEYRVKVE
+1416 
-1424 AVDEAGNKAESRE
+1424 
-1437 ETFTTLEAPDEEG
+1437 
-1450 PSAPTNVTASDVTE
+1450 
-1464 TSVKITWTA
+1464 
-1473 STDNVEVAGY
+1473 
-1483 NIYVDGAKVNESLVT
+1483 
-1498 ATEYMLTDLKAG
+1498 
-1510 TEYKVVVEA
+1510 
-1519 VDTSNNTQKSEAAT
+1519 
-1533 VETVD
+1533 
-1538 ITAPDAPTNV
+1538 
-1548 EASEITE
+1548 
-1555 TGAKI
+1555 
-1560 TWTASTDNVEVA
+1560 
-1572 GYNIYVDEVKINE
+1572 
-1585 SLVTVTEYTLT
+1585 
-1596 DLKAGT
+1596 
-1602 EYKVVVE
+1602 
-1609 AVDTSSNTQ
+1609 
-1618 SSEAVT
+1618 
-1624 VKTVDTTKPSSP
+1624 KPSSP

-1713 ISFTTKTAPDN
+1713 TSFTTKTAPDN

-1819 NEAPTVPSGVAVSG
+1819 NEAPTVPSGVTVSG

-2120 VPSDNPSAGSSGDV
+2120 VPSDNPSAGPSGDV

-2180 LKKRQNK
+2180 LKKGKINS

>member
-16 AAGSMFQTPVVQAAD
+16 AAGSMFQTLVVQAAD

-280 RFTTDELP
+280 KFTTDELP

-482 ETWYTNNKVT
+482 ETWYTNNRIT
-492 YNNNLYY
+492 YDNNLYY
-499 NYSNIPARDTNA
+499 NYSNKPSGDTNA
-511 VNVSAGT
+511 IQVSAGT
-518 PVLADPGTAPTTV
+518 PVLADPGTAPTAV

-552 KLVENSPAID
+552 KLAEDSPAID

-582 TITTTPEIGAAE
+582 TITTIPEIGAAE
-594 YIGTLIATMY
+594 YVGTLISTMY
-604 MTDEDSASKVIYVPF
+604 MTDEESASKVIYVPF

-704 GNGAWTNIMTYDPKF
+704 GNGAWTNIMTYDPTF
-719 PNWQVEQYYGPGITG
+719 PNWQVEQFYGPGITG

-900 NIEVAGYNLYYE
+900 NIEV
-912 NEDKELTPIN
+912 
-922 TELIT
+922 
-927 RTEYELTGLT
+927 
-937 PETTYRIVVEAV
+937 
-949 DTSDNKEQAEAVA
+949 
-962 VTTTK
+962 
-967 DTTAPDAP
+967 
-975 TNVMASDITATGL
+975 
-988 KITWDASADNVKVA
+988 
-1002 GYNLYYQGEN
+1002 
-1012 AELTLINQDGVI
+1012 
-1024 EETEY
+1024 
-1029 TLTGLT
+1029 
-1035 PETTYQ
+1035 
-1041 IVVEAVDEAGNIAR
+1041 
-1055 AQAVEVVT
+1055 
-1063 LEDTEAPDAPTNVKA
+1063 
-1078 SEVTE
+1078 
-1083 TSAKITWT
+1083 
-1091 ESTDNVE
+1091 
-1098 VAGYNLYYQGEDQEL
+1098 
-1113 TLINTAGVIEE
+1113 
-1124 TEYTLTGLT
+1124 
-1133 PETTYQIVVE
+1133 
-1143 AVDTSDNKAQANA
+1143 
-1156 VEVTTSKDTTAPTA
+1156 
-1170 PGNVNVTEVTLTSA
+1170 
-1184 KITWTASTDNVKMA
+1184 A

-1572 GYNIYVDEVKINE
+1572 GYNIYVDEAKINE

-1656 TDNVGVTGY
+1656 TDNVGVT
-1665 NIYLNN
+1665 
-1671 KLVNT
+1671 
-1676 SPVTELRCELT
+1676 
-1687 ALEAETE
+1687 
-1694 YQVKVEA
+1694 
-1701 LDEAGNTSVSDP
+1701 
-1713 ISFTTKTAPDN
+1713 
-1724 EAPTA
+1724 
-1729 PGGVA
+1729 
-1734 VSSITDNSAVVSW
+1734 
-1747 TASTDNVGV
+1747 
-1756 AGYNIYLNDNKI
+1756 GYNIYLNDNKI

-2010 DVVRFTTVTFQE
+2010 DIVRFTTVTFQE

-2120 VPSDNPSAGSSGDV
+2120 VPSDNPSAGPSGDV

>member
-280 RFTTDELP
+280 KFTTDELP

-482 ETWYTNNKVT
+482 ETWYTNDKVT

-499 NYSNIPARDTNA
+499 NYSNIPDRDTNA

-552 KLVENSPAID
+552 KLAEDSPAID

-604 MTDEDSASKVIYVPF
+604 MTDEDSAEKVIYVPF

-824 AAGWKDFDNIEV
+824 AADWKDFDNIEV

-900 NIEVAGYNLYYE
+900 NIEVAGYNLYY
-912 NEDKELTPIN
+912 
-922 TELIT
+922 
-927 RTEYELTGLT
+927 
-937 PETTYRIVVEAV
+937 
-949 DTSDNKEQAEAVA
+949 
-962 VTTTK
+962 
-967 DTTAPDAP
+967 
-975 TNVMASDITATGL
+975 
-988 KITWDASADNVKVA
+988 
-1002 GYNLYYQGEN
+1002 QGEN
-1012 AELTLINQDGVI
+1012 AELTLINQD
-1024 EETEY
+1024 
-1029 TLTGLT
+1029 
-1035 PETTYQ
+1035 
-1041 IVVEAVDEAGNIAR
+1041 
-1055 AQAVEVVT
+1055 
-1063 LEDTEAPDAPTNVKA
+1063 
-1078 SEVTE
+1078 
-1083 TSAKITWT
+1083 
-1091 ESTDNVE
+1091 
-1098 VAGYNLYYQGEDQEL
+1098 
-1113 TLINTAGVIEE
+1113 
-1124 TEYTLTGLT
+1124 
-1133 PETTYQIVVE
+1133 
-1143 AVDTSDNKAQANA
+1143 
-1156 VEVTTSKDTTAPTA
+1156 
-1170 PGNVNVTEVTLTSA
+1170 
-1184 KITWTASTDNVKMA
+1184 
-1198 GYNLYYQGEDQELT
+1198 
-1212 LINTAGVIEETEYT
+1212 GVIEETEYT

-1268 PTNVKAS
+1268 PTNVEAS

-1280 SAKITWTASTDNIKV
+1280 S
-1295 AGYNIYVDDVQVNR
+1295 
-1309 DLVTGTEY
+1309 
-1317 TLTDLKAGS
+1317 
-1326 TYKVVVEAVDTSNNT
+1326 
-1341 QKSEAGTVKTVDTTS
+1341 
-1356 PSVPSEVTVGNITH
+1356 
-1370 NSAEV
+1370 
-1375 TWQES
+1375 
-1380 TDNVGVSGYNIYL
+1380 
-1393 NDKKVN
+1393 
-1399 GETVK
+1399 
-1404 ELKYELTGLEAD
+1404 
-1416 TEYRVKVE
+1416 
-1424 AVDEAGNKAESRE
+1424 
-1437 ETFTTLEAPDEEG
+1437 
-1450 PSAPTNVTASDVTE
+1450 
-1464 TSVKITWTA
+1464 
-1473 STDNVEVAGY
+1473 
-1483 NIYVDGAKVNESLVT
+1483 
-1498 ATEYMLTDLKAG
+1498 
-1510 TEYKVVVEA
+1510 
-1519 VDTSNNTQKSEAAT
+1519 
-1533 VETVD
+1533 
-1538 ITAPDAPTNV
+1538 
-1548 EASEITE
+1548 
-1555 TGAKI
+1555 AKI

-1572 GYNIYVDEVKINE
+1572 GYNIYVDEAKINE

-1609 AVDTSSNTQ
+1609 SVDTSSNTQ

-1961 PITEQQANISETNEL
+1961 PITEQQADISETNEL

-2120 VPSDNPSAGSSGDV
+2120 VPSDNPSAGPSGDV

>member
-1 MKRNQWIASVLSIVI
+1 MKSNQWIASVLSIVI

-166 LEITNDRDRGELHPE
+166 LEITNDRDRGELHPD

-280 RFTTDELP
+280 KFTTDELP

-482 ETWYTNNKVT
+482 ETWYTNDKVT

-604 MTDEDSASKVIYVPF
+604 MTDEDSAEKVIYVPF

-704 GNGAWTNIMTYDPKF
+704 GNGAWTNIMTYDPTF
-719 PNWQVEQYYGPGITG
+719 PNWQVEQFYGPGITG

-1012 AELTLINQDGVI
+1012 AELTLINQD
-1024 EETEY
+1024 
-1029 TLTGLT
+1029 
-1035 PETTYQ
+1035 
-1041 IVVEAVDEAGNIAR
+1041 
-1055 AQAVEVVT
+1055 
-1063 LEDTEAPDAPTNVKA
+1063 
-1078 SEVTE
+1078 
-1083 TSAKITWT
+1083 
-1091 ESTDNVE
+1091 
-1098 VAGYNLYYQGEDQEL
+1098 
-1113 TLINTAGVIEE
+1113 
-1124 TEYTLTGLT
+1124 
-1133 PETTYQIVVE
+1133 
-1143 AVDTSDNKAQANA
+1143 
-1156 VEVTTSKDTTAPTA
+1156 
-1170 PGNVNVTEVTLTSA
+1170 
-1184 KITWTASTDNVKMA
+1184 
-1198 GYNLYYQGEDQELT
+1198 
-1212 LINTAGVIEETEYT
+1212 GVIEETEYT

-1555 TGAKI
+1555 TSAKI

-1572 GYNIYVDEVKINE
+1572 GYNIYVDEAKINE

-1609 AVDTSSNTQ
+1609 SVDTSSNTQ

-1642 KITHNSAEVTWQES
+1642 KITHNSAEVTWQESTDNVGVTGYNVYLNGEKVNDIPVAEVKYDLTDLIPETEYRVKVEALDEAGNKAESEEVKFTTIEAPDEEAPTAPSGLAIHNITHESAEVTWKES

-1713 ISFTTKTAPDN
+1713 IGFTTKTAPDN

-2120 VPSDNPSAGSSGDV
+2120 VPSDNPSAGPSGDV

-2180 LKKRQNK
+2180 LKKGKINS

>member
-16 AAGSMFQTPVVQAAD
+16 AAGSMFQIPVVQAAD

-280 RFTTDELP
+280 KFTTDELP

-604 MTDEDSASKVIYVPF
+604 MTDEDSAEKVIYVPF

-704 GNGAWTNIMTYDPKF
+704 GNGAWTNIMTYDPTF
-719 PNWQVEQYYGPGITG
+719 PNWQVEQFYGPGITG

-824 AAGWKDFDNIEV
+824 AADWKDFDNIEV

-900 NIEVAGYNLYYE
+900 NIEVAGYNLYY
-912 NEDKELTPIN
+912 
-922 TELIT
+922 
-927 RTEYELTGLT
+927 
-937 PETTYRIVVEAV
+937 
-949 DTSDNKEQAEAVA
+949 
-962 VTTTK
+962 
-967 DTTAPDAP
+967 
-975 TNVMASDITATGL
+975 
-988 KITWDASADNVKVA
+988 
-1002 GYNLYYQGEN
+1002 QGEN
-1012 AELTLINQDGVI
+1012 AELTLINQD
-1024 EETEY
+1024 
-1029 TLTGLT
+1029 
-1035 PETTYQ
+1035 
-1041 IVVEAVDEAGNIAR
+1041 
-1055 AQAVEVVT
+1055 
-1063 LEDTEAPDAPTNVKA
+1063 
-1078 SEVTE
+1078 
-1083 TSAKITWT
+1083 
-1091 ESTDNVE
+1091 
-1098 VAGYNLYYQGEDQEL
+1098 
-1113 TLINTAGVIEE
+1113 
-1124 TEYTLTGLT
+1124 
-1133 PETTYQIVVE
+1133 
-1143 AVDTSDNKAQANA
+1143 
-1156 VEVTTSKDTTAPTA
+1156 
-1170 PGNVNVTEVTLTSA
+1170 
-1184 KITWTASTDNVKMA
+1184 
-1198 GYNLYYQGEDQELT
+1198 
-1212 LINTAGVIEETEYT
+1212 GVIEETEYT

-1280 SAKITWTASTDNIKV
+1280 SAKITWTASTDN
-1295 AGYNIYVDDVQVNR
+1295 
-1309 DLVTGTEY
+1309 
-1317 TLTDLKAGS
+1317 
-1326 TYKVVVEAVDTSNNT
+1326 
-1341 QKSEAGTVKTVDTTS
+1341 
-1356 PSVPSEVTVGNITH
+1356 
-1370 NSAEV
+1370 
-1375 TWQES
+1375 
-1380 TDNVGVSGYNIYL
+1380 
-1393 NDKKVN
+1393 
-1399 GETVK
+1399 
-1404 ELKYELTGLEAD
+1404 
-1416 TEYRVKVE
+1416 
-1424 AVDEAGNKAESRE
+1424 
-1437 ETFTTLEAPDEEG
+1437 
-1450 PSAPTNVTASDVTE
+1450 
-1464 TSVKITWTA
+1464 
-1473 STDNVEVAGY
+1473 
-1483 NIYVDGAKVNESLVT
+1483 
-1498 ATEYMLTDLKAG
+1498 
-1510 TEYKVVVEA
+1510 
-1519 VDTSNNTQKSEAAT
+1519 
-1533 VETVD
+1533 
-1538 ITAPDAPTNV
+1538 
-1548 EASEITE
+1548 
-1555 TGAKI
+1555 
-1560 TWTASTDNVEVA
+1560 VEVA
-1572 GYNIYVDEVKINE
+1572 GYNIYVDEAKINE

-1609 AVDTSSNTQ
+1609 SVDTSSNTQ

-1713 ISFTTKTAPDN
+1713 TSFTTKTAPDN

-2033 LTTVEVMSES
+2033 LTTVEVTSES

-2120 VPSDNPSAGSSGDV
+2120 VPSDNPSAGPSGDV

-2180 LKKRQNK
+2180 LKKGKINS

>member
-16 AAGSMFQTPVVQAAD
+16 AAGSMFQIPVVQAAD

-280 RFTTDELP
+280 KFTTDELP

-604 MTDEDSASKVIYVPF
+604 MTDEDSAEKVIYVPF

-704 GNGAWTNIMTYDPKF
+704 GNGAWTNIMTYDPTF
-719 PNWQVEQYYGPGITG
+719 PNWQVEQFYGPGITG

-824 AAGWKDFDNIEV
+824 AADWKDFDNIEV

-900 NIEVAGYNLYYE
+900 NIEVAGYNLYY
-912 NEDKELTPIN
+912 
-922 TELIT
+922 
-927 RTEYELTGLT
+927 
-937 PETTYRIVVEAV
+937 
-949 DTSDNKEQAEAVA
+949 
-962 VTTTK
+962 
-967 DTTAPDAP
+967 
-975 TNVMASDITATGL
+975 
-988 KITWDASADNVKVA
+988 
-1002 GYNLYYQGEN
+1002 QGEN
-1012 AELTLINQDGVI
+1012 AELTLINQD
-1024 EETEY
+1024 
-1029 TLTGLT
+1029 
-1035 PETTYQ
+1035 
-1041 IVVEAVDEAGNIAR
+1041 
-1055 AQAVEVVT
+1055 
-1063 LEDTEAPDAPTNVKA
+1063 
-1078 SEVTE
+1078 
-1083 TSAKITWT
+1083 
-1091 ESTDNVE
+1091 
-1098 VAGYNLYYQGEDQEL
+1098 
-1113 TLINTAGVIEE
+1113 
-1124 TEYTLTGLT
+1124 
-1133 PETTYQIVVE
+1133 
-1143 AVDTSDNKAQANA
+1143 
-1156 VEVTTSKDTTAPTA
+1156 
-1170 PGNVNVTEVTLTSA
+1170 
-1184 KITWTASTDNVKMA
+1184 
-1198 GYNLYYQGEDQELT
+1198 
-1212 LINTAGVIEETEYT
+1212 GVIEETEYT

-1268 PTNVKAS
+1268 PTNVEAS

-1280 SAKITWTASTDNIKV
+1280 S
-1295 AGYNIYVDDVQVNR
+1295 
-1309 DLVTGTEY
+1309 
-1317 TLTDLKAGS
+1317 
-1326 TYKVVVEAVDTSNNT
+1326 
-1341 QKSEAGTVKTVDTTS
+1341 
-1356 PSVPSEVTVGNITH
+1356 
-1370 NSAEV
+1370 
-1375 TWQES
+1375 
-1380 TDNVGVSGYNIYL
+1380 
-1393 NDKKVN
+1393 
-1399 GETVK
+1399 
-1404 ELKYELTGLEAD
+1404 
-1416 TEYRVKVE
+1416 
-1424 AVDEAGNKAESRE
+1424 
-1437 ETFTTLEAPDEEG
+1437 
-1450 PSAPTNVTASDVTE
+1450 
-1464 TSVKITWTA
+1464 
-1473 STDNVEVAGY
+1473 
-1483 NIYVDGAKVNESLVT
+1483 
-1498 ATEYMLTDLKAG
+1498 
-1510 TEYKVVVEA
+1510 
-1519 VDTSNNTQKSEAAT
+1519 
-1533 VETVD
+1533 
-1538 ITAPDAPTNV
+1538 
-1548 EASEITE
+1548 
-1555 TGAKI
+1555 AKI

-1572 GYNIYVDEVKINE
+1572 GYNIYVDEAKINE

-2033 LTTVEVMSES
+2033 LTTVEVTSES

-2114 AMAAPE
+2114 AIAAPE
-2120 VPSDNPSAGSSGDV
+2120 VPSDNPSAGPSGDV

>member
-166 LEITNDRDRGELHPE
+166 LEITNDRDRGEPHPE

-280 RFTTDELP
+280 KFTTDELP

-482 ETWYTNNKVT
+482 ETWYTNDKVT

-499 NYSNIPARDTNA
+499 NYSNIPDRDTNA

-604 MTDEDSASKVIYVPF
+604 MTDEDSAEKVIYVPF

-704 GNGAWTNIMTYDPKF
+704 GNGAWTNIMTYDPTY

-824 AAGWKDFDNIEV
+824 AADWKDFDNIEV

-900 NIEVAGYNLYYE
+900 NIEVAGYNLYY
-912 NEDKELTPIN
+912 
-922 TELIT
+922 
-927 RTEYELTGLT
+927 
-937 PETTYRIVVEAV
+937 
-949 DTSDNKEQAEAVA
+949 
-962 VTTTK
+962 
-967 DTTAPDAP
+967 
-975 TNVMASDITATGL
+975 
-988 KITWDASADNVKVA
+988 
-1002 GYNLYYQGEN
+1002 QGEN
-1012 AELTLINQDGVI
+1012 AELTLINQD
-1024 EETEY
+1024 
-1029 TLTGLT
+1029 
-1035 PETTYQ
+1035 
-1041 IVVEAVDEAGNIAR
+1041 
-1055 AQAVEVVT
+1055 
-1063 LEDTEAPDAPTNVKA
+1063 
-1078 SEVTE
+1078 
-1083 TSAKITWT
+1083 
-1091 ESTDNVE
+1091 
-1098 VAGYNLYYQGEDQEL
+1098 
-1113 TLINTAGVIEE
+1113 
-1124 TEYTLTGLT
+1124 
-1133 PETTYQIVVE
+1133 
-1143 AVDTSDNKAQANA
+1143 
-1156 VEVTTSKDTTAPTA
+1156 
-1170 PGNVNVTEVTLTSA
+1170 
-1184 KITWTASTDNVKMA
+1184 
-1198 GYNLYYQGEDQELT
+1198 
-1212 LINTAGVIEETEYT
+1212 GVIEETEYT

-1268 PTNVKAS
+1268 PTNVEAS

-1280 SAKITWTASTDNIKV
+1280 S
-1295 AGYNIYVDDVQVNR
+1295 
-1309 DLVTGTEY
+1309 
-1317 TLTDLKAGS
+1317 
-1326 TYKVVVEAVDTSNNT
+1326 
-1341 QKSEAGTVKTVDTTS
+1341 
-1356 PSVPSEVTVGNITH
+1356 
-1370 NSAEV
+1370 
-1375 TWQES
+1375 
-1380 TDNVGVSGYNIYL
+1380 
-1393 NDKKVN
+1393 
-1399 GETVK
+1399 
-1404 ELKYELTGLEAD
+1404 
-1416 TEYRVKVE
+1416 
-1424 AVDEAGNKAESRE
+1424 
-1437 ETFTTLEAPDEEG
+1437 
-1450 PSAPTNVTASDVTE
+1450 
-1464 TSVKITWTA
+1464 
-1473 STDNVEVAGY
+1473 
-1483 NIYVDGAKVNESLVT
+1483 
-1498 ATEYMLTDLKAG
+1498 
-1510 TEYKVVVEA
+1510 
-1519 VDTSNNTQKSEAAT
+1519 
-1533 VETVD
+1533 
-1538 ITAPDAPTNV
+1538 
-1548 EASEITE
+1548 
-1555 TGAKI
+1555 AKI

-1572 GYNIYVDEVKINE
+1572 GYNIYVDEAKINE
-1585 SLVTVTEYTLT
+1585 SLVTATEYTLT

-1791 RIEAVD
+1791 GIEAVD

-1804 SGSISFATEALQTSD
+1804 SGYISFATEALQTSD

-2120 VPSDNPSAGSSGDV
+2120 VPSDNPSAGPSGDV

-2180 LKKRQNK
+2180 LKKGKINS

>member
-122 INANGTGVWYQS
+122 INANGKGVWYQS

-280 RFTTDELP
+280 KFTTDELP

-518 PVLADPGTAPTTV
+518 PVLADPGTAPTAV

-604 MTDEDSASKVIYVPF
+604 MTDEDSAEKVIYVPF

-824 AAGWKDFDNIEV
+824 AADWKDFDNIEV

-900 NIEVAGYNLYYE
+900 NIEVAGYNLYY
-912 NEDKELTPIN
+912 
-922 TELIT
+922 
-927 RTEYELTGLT
+927 
-937 PETTYRIVVEAV
+937 
-949 DTSDNKEQAEAVA
+949 
-962 VTTTK
+962 
-967 DTTAPDAP
+967 
-975 TNVMASDITATGL
+975 
-988 KITWDASADNVKVA
+988 
-1002 GYNLYYQGEN
+1002 
-1012 AELTLINQDGVI
+1012 
-1024 EETEY
+1024 
-1029 TLTGLT
+1029 
-1035 PETTYQ
+1035 
-1041 IVVEAVDEAGNIAR
+1041 
-1055 AQAVEVVT
+1055 
-1063 LEDTEAPDAPTNVKA
+1063 
-1078 SEVTE
+1078 
-1083 TSAKITWT
+1083 
-1091 ESTDNVE
+1091 
-1098 VAGYNLYYQGEDQEL
+1098 
-1113 TLINTAGVIEE
+1113 
-1124 TEYTLTGLT
+1124 
-1133 PETTYQIVVE
+1133 
-1143 AVDTSDNKAQANA
+1143 
-1156 VEVTTSKDTTAPTA
+1156 
-1170 PGNVNVTEVTLTSA
+1170 
-1184 KITWTASTDNVKMA
+1184 
-1198 GYNLYYQGEDQELT
+1198 QGEDQELT

-1268 PTNVKAS
+1268 PTNVEAS

-1280 SAKITWTASTDNIKV
+1280 S
-1295 AGYNIYVDDVQVNR
+1295 
-1309 DLVTGTEY
+1309 
-1317 TLTDLKAGS
+1317 
-1326 TYKVVVEAVDTSNNT
+1326 
-1341 QKSEAGTVKTVDTTS
+1341 
-1356 PSVPSEVTVGNITH
+1356 
-1370 NSAEV
+1370 
-1375 TWQES
+1375 
-1380 TDNVGVSGYNIYL
+1380 
-1393 NDKKVN
+1393 
-1399 GETVK
+1399 
-1404 ELKYELTGLEAD
+1404 
-1416 TEYRVKVE
+1416 
-1424 AVDEAGNKAESRE
+1424 
-1437 ETFTTLEAPDEEG
+1437 
-1450 PSAPTNVTASDVTE
+1450 
-1464 TSVKITWTA
+1464 
-1473 STDNVEVAGY
+1473 
-1483 NIYVDGAKVNESLVT
+1483 
-1498 ATEYMLTDLKAG
+1498 
-1510 TEYKVVVEA
+1510 
-1519 VDTSNNTQKSEAAT
+1519 
-1533 VETVD
+1533 
-1538 ITAPDAPTNV
+1538 
-1548 EASEITE
+1548 
-1555 TGAKI
+1555 AKI

-1572 GYNIYVDEVKINE
+1572 GYNIYVDEAKINE

-2033 LTTVEVMSES
+2033 LTTVEVTSES

-2120 VPSDNPSAGSSGDV
+2120 VPSDNPSAGPSGDV

-2180 LKKRQNK
+2180 LKKGKINS

>member
-16 AAGSMFQTPVVQAAD
+16 AAGSMFQIPVVQAAD

-280 RFTTDELP
+280 KFTTDELP

-604 MTDEDSASKVIYVPF
+604 MTDEDSAEKVIYVPF

-824 AAGWKDFDNIEV
+824 AADWKDFDNIEV

-900 NIEVAGYNLYYE
+900 NIEV
-912 NEDKELTPIN
+912 
-922 TELIT
+922 
-927 RTEYELTGLT
+927 
-937 PETTYRIVVEAV
+937 
-949 DTSDNKEQAEAVA
+949 
-962 VTTTK
+962 
-967 DTTAPDAP
+967 
-975 TNVMASDITATGL
+975 
-988 KITWDASADNVKVA
+988 
-1002 GYNLYYQGEN
+1002 
-1012 AELTLINQDGVI
+1012 
-1024 EETEY
+1024 
-1029 TLTGLT
+1029 
-1035 PETTYQ
+1035 
-1041 IVVEAVDEAGNIAR
+1041 
-1055 AQAVEVVT
+1055 
-1063 LEDTEAPDAPTNVKA
+1063 
-1078 SEVTE
+1078 
-1083 TSAKITWT
+1083 
-1091 ESTDNVE
+1091 
-1098 VAGYNLYYQGEDQEL
+1098 
-1113 TLINTAGVIEE
+1113 
-1124 TEYTLTGLT
+1124 
-1133 PETTYQIVVE
+1133 
-1143 AVDTSDNKAQANA
+1143 
-1156 VEVTTSKDTTAPTA
+1156 
-1170 PGNVNVTEVTLTSA
+1170 
-1184 KITWTASTDNVKMA
+1184 A

-1280 SAKITWTASTDNIKV
+1280 SAKITWTASTDN
-1295 AGYNIYVDDVQVNR
+1295 
-1309 DLVTGTEY
+1309 
-1317 TLTDLKAGS
+1317 
-1326 TYKVVVEAVDTSNNT
+1326 
-1341 QKSEAGTVKTVDTTS
+1341 
-1356 PSVPSEVTVGNITH
+1356 
-1370 NSAEV
+1370 
-1375 TWQES
+1375 
-1380 TDNVGVSGYNIYL
+1380 
-1393 NDKKVN
+1393 
-1399 GETVK
+1399 
-1404 ELKYELTGLEAD
+1404 
-1416 TEYRVKVE
+1416 
-1424 AVDEAGNKAESRE
+1424 
-1437 ETFTTLEAPDEEG
+1437 
-1450 PSAPTNVTASDVTE
+1450 
-1464 TSVKITWTA
+1464 
-1473 STDNVEVAGY
+1473 
-1483 NIYVDGAKVNESLVT
+1483 
-1498 ATEYMLTDLKAG
+1498 
-1510 TEYKVVVEA
+1510 
-1519 VDTSNNTQKSEAAT
+1519 
-1533 VETVD
+1533 
-1538 ITAPDAPTNV
+1538 
-1548 EASEITE
+1548 
-1555 TGAKI
+1555 
-1560 TWTASTDNVEVA
+1560 VEVA
-1572 GYNIYVDEVKINE
+1572 GYNIYVDEAKINE

-1961 PITEQQANISETNEL
+1961 PITEQQADISETNEL

-2114 AMAAPE
+2114 AMSAPE
-2120 VPSDNPSAGSSGDV
+2120 VPSDNPSAGPSGDV

>member
-16 AAGSMFQTPVVQAAD
+16 AAGSMFQIPVVQAAD

-280 RFTTDELP
+280 KFTTDELP

-482 ETWYTNNKVT
+482 ETWYTNDKVT

-499 NYSNIPARDTNA
+499 NYSNIPDRDTNA

-604 MTDEDSASKVIYVPF
+604 MTDEDSAEKVIYVPF

-704 GNGAWTNIMTYDPKF
+704 GNGAWTNIMTYDPTY

-824 AAGWKDFDNIEV
+824 AADWKDFDNIEV

-900 NIEVAGYNLYYE
+900 NIEVAGYNLYY
-912 NEDKELTPIN
+912 
-922 TELIT
+922 
-927 RTEYELTGLT
+927 
-937 PETTYRIVVEAV
+937 
-949 DTSDNKEQAEAVA
+949 
-962 VTTTK
+962 
-967 DTTAPDAP
+967 
-975 TNVMASDITATGL
+975 
-988 KITWDASADNVKVA
+988 
-1002 GYNLYYQGEN
+1002 QGEN
-1012 AELTLINQDGVI
+1012 AELTLINQD
-1024 EETEY
+1024 
-1029 TLTGLT
+1029 
-1035 PETTYQ
+1035 
-1041 IVVEAVDEAGNIAR
+1041 
-1055 AQAVEVVT
+1055 
-1063 LEDTEAPDAPTNVKA
+1063 
-1078 SEVTE
+1078 
-1083 TSAKITWT
+1083 
-1091 ESTDNVE
+1091 
-1098 VAGYNLYYQGEDQEL
+1098 
-1113 TLINTAGVIEE
+1113 
-1124 TEYTLTGLT
+1124 
-1133 PETTYQIVVE
+1133 
-1143 AVDTSDNKAQANA
+1143 
-1156 VEVTTSKDTTAPTA
+1156 
-1170 PGNVNVTEVTLTSA
+1170 
-1184 KITWTASTDNVKMA
+1184 
-1198 GYNLYYQGEDQELT
+1198 
-1212 LINTAGVIEETEYT
+1212 GVIEETEYT

-1393 NDKKVN
+1393 NDNKVN

-1572 GYNIYVDEVKINE
+1572 GYNIYVDEAKINE

-1609 AVDTSSNTQ
+1609 SVDTSSNTQ

-1713 ISFTTKTAPDN
+1713 TSFTTKTAPDN

-2033 LTTVEVMSES
+2033 LTTVEVTSES

-2114 AMAAPE
+2114 AIAAPE
-2120 VPSDNPSAGSSGDV
+2120 VPSDNPSAGPSGDV

-2180 LKKRQNK
+2180 LKKGKINS

>member
-280 RFTTDELP
+280 KFTTDELP

-604 MTDEDSASKVIYVPF
+604 MTDEDSAEKVIYVPF

-824 AAGWKDFDNIEV
+824 AADWKDFDNIEV

-847 STNATQP
+847 LTNATQP

-900 NIEVAGYNLYYE
+900 NIEV
-912 NEDKELTPIN
+912 
-922 TELIT
+922 
-927 RTEYELTGLT
+927 
-937 PETTYRIVVEAV
+937 
-949 DTSDNKEQAEAVA
+949 
-962 VTTTK
+962 
-967 DTTAPDAP
+967 
-975 TNVMASDITATGL
+975 
-988 KITWDASADNVKVA
+988 
-1002 GYNLYYQGEN
+1002 
-1012 AELTLINQDGVI
+1012 
-1024 EETEY
+1024 
-1029 TLTGLT
+1029 
-1035 PETTYQ
+1035 
-1041 IVVEAVDEAGNIAR
+1041 
-1055 AQAVEVVT
+1055 
-1063 LEDTEAPDAPTNVKA
+1063 
-1078 SEVTE
+1078 
-1083 TSAKITWT
+1083 
-1091 ESTDNVE
+1091 
-1098 VAGYNLYYQGEDQEL
+1098 
-1113 TLINTAGVIEE
+1113 
-1124 TEYTLTGLT
+1124 
-1133 PETTYQIVVE
+1133 
-1143 AVDTSDNKAQANA
+1143 
-1156 VEVTTSKDTTAPTA
+1156 
-1170 PGNVNVTEVTLTSA
+1170 
-1184 KITWTASTDNVKMA
+1184 A

-1380 TDNVGVSGYNIYL
+1380 TDNVGV
-1393 NDKKVN
+1393 
-1399 GETVK
+1399 
-1404 ELKYELTGLEAD
+1404 
-1416 TEYRVKVE
+1416 
-1424 AVDEAGNKAESRE
+1424 
-1437 ETFTTLEAPDEEG
+1437 
-1450 PSAPTNVTASDVTE
+1450 
-1464 TSVKITWTA
+1464 
-1473 STDNVEVAGY
+1473 
-1483 NIYVDGAKVNESLVT
+1483 
-1498 ATEYMLTDLKAG
+1498 
-1510 TEYKVVVEA
+1510 
-1519 VDTSNNTQKSEAAT
+1519 
-1533 VETVD
+1533 
-1538 ITAPDAPTNV
+1538 
-1548 EASEITE
+1548 
-1555 TGAKI
+1555 
-1560 TWTASTDNVEVA
+1560 
-1572 GYNIYVDEVKINE
+1572 
-1585 SLVTVTEYTLT
+1585 
-1596 DLKAGT
+1596 
-1602 EYKVVVE
+1602 
-1609 AVDTSSNTQ
+1609 
-1618 SSEAVT
+1618 
-1624 VKTVDTTKPSSP
+1624 
-1636 SEVAVG
+1636 
-1642 KITHNSAEVTWQES
+1642 
-1656 TDNVGVTGY
+1656 TGY

-1713 ISFTTKTAPDN
+1713 TSFTTKTAPDN

-1961 PITEQQANISETNEL
+1961 PITEQQADISETNEL

-2120 VPSDNPSAGSSGDV
+2120 VPSDNPSAGPSGDV

>member
-280 RFTTDELP
+280 KFTTDELP

-482 ETWYTNNKVT
+482 ETWYTNDKVT

-499 NYSNIPARDTNA
+499 NYSNIPDRDTNA

-518 PVLADPGTAPTTV
+518 PVLADPGTAPTAV

-604 MTDEDSASKVIYVPF
+604 MTDEDSAEKVIYVPF

-704 GNGAWTNIMTYDPKF
+704 GNGAWTNIMTYDPTF
-719 PNWQVEQYYGPGITG
+719 PNWQVEQFYGPGITG

-824 AAGWKDFDNIEV
+824 AADWKDFDNIEV

-886 TATGAKITWTASTD
+886 TATG
-900 NIEVAGYNLYYE
+900 
-912 NEDKELTPIN
+912 
-922 TELIT
+922 
-927 RTEYELTGLT
+927 
-937 PETTYRIVVEAV
+937 
-949 DTSDNKEQAEAVA
+949 
-962 VTTTK
+962 
-967 DTTAPDAP
+967 
-975 TNVMASDITATGL
+975 
-988 KITWDASADNVKVA
+988 
-1002 GYNLYYQGEN
+1002 
-1012 AELTLINQDGVI
+1012 
-1024 EETEY
+1024 
-1029 TLTGLT
+1029 
-1035 PETTYQ
+1035 
-1041 IVVEAVDEAGNIAR
+1041 
-1055 AQAVEVVT
+1055 
-1063 LEDTEAPDAPTNVKA
+1063 
-1078 SEVTE
+1078 
-1083 TSAKITWT
+1083 
-1091 ESTDNVE
+1091 
-1098 VAGYNLYYQGEDQEL
+1098 
-1113 TLINTAGVIEE
+1113 
-1124 TEYTLTGLT
+1124 
-1133 PETTYQIVVE
+1133 
-1143 AVDTSDNKAQANA
+1143 
-1156 VEVTTSKDTTAPTA
+1156 
-1170 PGNVNVTEVTLTSA
+1170 A

-1268 PTNVKAS
+1268 PTNVEAS

-1280 SAKITWTASTDNIKV
+1280 S
-1295 AGYNIYVDDVQVNR
+1295 
-1309 DLVTGTEY
+1309 
-1317 TLTDLKAGS
+1317 
-1326 TYKVVVEAVDTSNNT
+1326 
-1341 QKSEAGTVKTVDTTS
+1341 
-1356 PSVPSEVTVGNITH
+1356 
-1370 NSAEV
+1370 
-1375 TWQES
+1375 
-1380 TDNVGVSGYNIYL
+1380 
-1393 NDKKVN
+1393 
-1399 GETVK
+1399 
-1404 ELKYELTGLEAD
+1404 
-1416 TEYRVKVE
+1416 
-1424 AVDEAGNKAESRE
+1424 
-1437 ETFTTLEAPDEEG
+1437 
-1450 PSAPTNVTASDVTE
+1450 
-1464 TSVKITWTA
+1464 
-1473 STDNVEVAGY
+1473 
-1483 NIYVDGAKVNESLVT
+1483 
-1498 ATEYMLTDLKAG
+1498 
-1510 TEYKVVVEA
+1510 
-1519 VDTSNNTQKSEAAT
+1519 
-1533 VETVD
+1533 
-1538 ITAPDAPTNV
+1538 
-1548 EASEITE
+1548 
-1555 TGAKI
+1555 AKI

-1572 GYNIYVDEVKINE
+1572 GYNIYVDEAKINE

-1609 AVDTSSNTQ
+1609 SVDTSSNTQ

-1713 ISFTTKTAPDN
+1713 TSFTTKTAPDN

-1756 AGYNIYLNDNKI
+1756 AGYNIYLNGNKI

-2120 VPSDNPSAGSSGDV
+2120 VPSDNPSAGPSGDV

-2180 LKKRQNK
+2180 LKKGKING

>member
-166 LEITNDRDRGELHPE
+166 LEITNDRDRGELHPD

-482 ETWYTNNKVT
+482 ETWYTNDKVT

-604 MTDEDSASKVIYVPF
+604 MTDEDSAEKVIYVPF

-824 AAGWKDFDNIEV
+824 AADWKDFDNIEV

-927 RTEYELTGLT
+927 RTEYE
-937 PETTYRIVVEAV
+937 
-949 DTSDNKEQAEAVA
+949 
-962 VTTTK
+962 
-967 DTTAPDAP
+967 
-975 TNVMASDITATGL
+975 
-988 KITWDASADNVKVA
+988 
-1002 GYNLYYQGEN
+1002 
-1012 AELTLINQDGVI
+1012 
-1024 EETEY
+1024 
-1029 TLTGLT
+1029 
-1035 PETTYQ
+1035 
-1041 IVVEAVDEAGNIAR
+1041 
-1055 AQAVEVVT
+1055 
-1063 LEDTEAPDAPTNVKA
+1063 
-1078 SEVTE
+1078 
-1083 TSAKITWT
+1083 
-1091 ESTDNVE
+1091 
-1098 VAGYNLYYQGEDQEL
+1098 
-1113 TLINTAGVIEE
+1113 
-1124 TEYTLTGLT
+1124 LTGLT

-1424 AVDEAGNKAESRE
+1424 AADEAGNKAESRE

-1450 PSAPTNVTASDVTE
+1450 PSAPTNVNASDVTE

-1498 ATEYMLTDLKAG
+1498 STEYMLTGLKAG

-1519 VDTSNNTQKSEAAT
+1519 VDTSNNTQKSEAVT

-1555 TGAKI
+1555 TSAKI

>member
-280 RFTTDELP
+280 KFTTAELS
-288 DSVMRQYGHSN
+288 DDIMKQYGHSN
-299 VVISNNYMKDVGGDA
+299 VVISNNYIKDAGGDA
-314 ITTMYCDRPIVEN
+314 ITTMYCDRPLVEN

-482 ETWYTNNKVT
+482 ETWYTNNRIT
-492 YNNNLYY
+492 YDNNLYY
-499 NYSNIPARDTNA
+499 NYSNKPSGDTNA
-511 VNVSAGT
+511 IQVSAGT
-518 PVLADPGTAPTTV
+518 PVLADPGTAPTAV

-552 KLVENSPAID
+552 KLAEDSPAID

-582 TITTTPEIGAAE
+582 TITTIPEIGAAE
-594 YIGTLIATMY
+594 YVGTLISTMY
-604 MTDEDSASKVIYVPF
+604 MTDEESASKVIYVPF

-704 GNGAWTNIMTYDPKF
+704 GNGAWTNIMTYDPTF
-719 PNWQVEQYYGPGITG
+719 PNWQVEQFYGPGITG

-1012 AELTLINQDGVI
+1012 AELTLINQD
-1024 EETEY
+1024 
-1029 TLTGLT
+1029 
-1035 PETTYQ
+1035 
-1041 IVVEAVDEAGNIAR
+1041 
-1055 AQAVEVVT
+1055 
-1063 LEDTEAPDAPTNVKA
+1063 
-1078 SEVTE
+1078 
-1083 TSAKITWT
+1083 
-1091 ESTDNVE
+1091 
-1098 VAGYNLYYQGEDQEL
+1098 
-1113 TLINTAGVIEE
+1113 GVIEE

-1572 GYNIYVDEVKINE
+1572 GYNIYVDEAKINE

-1624 VKTVDTTKPSSP
+1624 VKTVDTMKPSSP

-1642 KITHNSAEVTWQES
+1642 KITHNSAEVTWQESTDNVGVTGYNVYLNGEKVNDIPVAEVKYDLTDLIPETEYRVKVEALDEAGNKAESEEVKFTTIEAPDEEAPTAPSGLAIHNITHESAEVTWKES

-1860 DNKVNAL
+1860 DNKINAL

-1961 PITEQQANISETNEL
+1961 PITGQQANISETNEL

-2120 VPSDNPSAGSSGDV
+2120 VPSDNPSAGPSGDV

>member
-166 LEITNDRDRGELHPE
+166 LEITNDRDRGELHPD

-280 RFTTDELP
+280 KFTTDELP

-482 ETWYTNNKVT
+482 ETWYTNDKVT

-499 NYSNIPARDTNA
+499 NYSNIPDRDTNA

-604 MTDEDSASKVIYVPF
+604 MTDEDSAEKVIYVPF

-704 GNGAWTNIMTYDPKF
+704 GNGAWTNIMTYDPTF

-824 AAGWKDFDNIEV
+824 AADWKDFDNIEV

-900 NIEVAGYNLYYE
+900 NIEVAGYNLYY
-912 NEDKELTPIN
+912 
-922 TELIT
+922 
-927 RTEYELTGLT
+927 
-937 PETTYRIVVEAV
+937 
-949 DTSDNKEQAEAVA
+949 
-962 VTTTK
+962 
-967 DTTAPDAP
+967 
-975 TNVMASDITATGL
+975 
-988 KITWDASADNVKVA
+988 
-1002 GYNLYYQGEN
+1002 QGEN
-1012 AELTLINQDGVI
+1012 AELTLINQD
-1024 EETEY
+1024 
-1029 TLTGLT
+1029 
-1035 PETTYQ
+1035 
-1041 IVVEAVDEAGNIAR
+1041 
-1055 AQAVEVVT
+1055 
-1063 LEDTEAPDAPTNVKA
+1063 
-1078 SEVTE
+1078 
-1083 TSAKITWT
+1083 
-1091 ESTDNVE
+1091 
-1098 VAGYNLYYQGEDQEL
+1098 
-1113 TLINTAGVIEE
+1113 
-1124 TEYTLTGLT
+1124 
-1133 PETTYQIVVE
+1133 
-1143 AVDTSDNKAQANA
+1143 
-1156 VEVTTSKDTTAPTA
+1156 
-1170 PGNVNVTEVTLTSA
+1170 
-1184 KITWTASTDNVKMA
+1184 
-1198 GYNLYYQGEDQELT
+1198 
-1212 LINTAGVIEETEYT
+1212 GVIEETEYT

-1268 PTNVKAS
+1268 PTNV
-1275 EITET
+1275 
-1280 SAKITWTASTDNIKV
+1280 
-1295 AGYNIYVDDVQVNR
+1295 
-1309 DLVTGTEY
+1309 
-1317 TLTDLKAGS
+1317 
-1326 TYKVVVEAVDTSNNT
+1326 
-1341 QKSEAGTVKTVDTTS
+1341 
-1356 PSVPSEVTVGNITH
+1356 
-1370 NSAEV
+1370 
-1375 TWQES
+1375 
-1380 TDNVGVSGYNIYL
+1380 
-1393 NDKKVN
+1393 
-1399 GETVK
+1399 
-1404 ELKYELTGLEAD
+1404 
-1416 TEYRVKVE
+1416 
-1424 AVDEAGNKAESRE
+1424 
-1437 ETFTTLEAPDEEG
+1437 
-1450 PSAPTNVTASDVTE
+1450 
-1464 TSVKITWTA
+1464 
-1473 STDNVEVAGY
+1473 
-1483 NIYVDGAKVNESLVT
+1483 
-1498 ATEYMLTDLKAG
+1498 
-1510 TEYKVVVEA
+1510 
-1519 VDTSNNTQKSEAAT
+1519 
-1533 VETVD
+1533 
-1538 ITAPDAPTNV
+1538 

-1572 GYNIYVDEVKINE
+1572 GYNIYVDEAKINE

-2120 VPSDNPSAGSSGDV
+2120 VPSDNPSAGPSGDV

>member
-166 LEITNDRDRGELHPE
+166 LEITNDRDRGEPNPE

-280 RFTTDELP
+280 KFTTDELP

-482 ETWYTNNKVT
+482 ETWYTNDKVT

-518 PVLADPGTAPTTV
+518 PVLADPGTAPTAV

-582 TITTTPEIGAAE
+582 TITTIPEIGAAE
-594 YIGTLIATMY
+594 YVGTLISTMY
-604 MTDEDSASKVIYVPF
+604 MTDEESASKVIYVPF

-704 GNGAWTNIMTYDPKF
+704 GNGAWTNIMTYDPTF
-719 PNWQVEQYYGPGITG
+719 PNWQVEQFYGPGITG

-927 RTEYELTGLT
+927 RTEYE
-937 PETTYRIVVEAV
+937 
-949 DTSDNKEQAEAVA
+949 
-962 VTTTK
+962 
-967 DTTAPDAP
+967 
-975 TNVMASDITATGL
+975 
-988 KITWDASADNVKVA
+988 
-1002 GYNLYYQGEN
+1002 
-1012 AELTLINQDGVI
+1012 
-1024 EETEY
+1024 
-1029 TLTGLT
+1029 
-1035 PETTYQ
+1035 
-1041 IVVEAVDEAGNIAR
+1041 
-1055 AQAVEVVT
+1055 
-1063 LEDTEAPDAPTNVKA
+1063 
-1078 SEVTE
+1078 
-1083 TSAKITWT
+1083 
-1091 ESTDNVE
+1091 
-1098 VAGYNLYYQGEDQEL
+1098 
-1113 TLINTAGVIEE
+1113 
-1124 TEYTLTGLT
+1124 LTGLT

-1393 NDKKVN
+1393 NDNKVN

-1464 TSVKITWTA
+1464 TSVRITWTA

-1555 TGAKI
+1555 TSAKI

-1572 GYNIYVDEVKINE
+1572 GYNIYVDEAKINE
-1585 SLVTVTEYTLT
+1585 SLVTATEYTLT

-1609 AVDTSSNTQ
+1609 SVDTSSNTQ

-1713 ISFTTKTAPDN
+1713 TSFTTKTAPDN

-1933 VVMWNESTDNVGVV
+1933 VVMWNELTDNVGVV

-2033 LTTVEVMSES
+2033 LTTVEVTSES

-2120 VPSDNPSAGSSGDV
+2120 VPSDNPSAGPSGDV

>member
-1 MKRNQWIASVLSIVI
+1 MRNVWKKWTGMVLAGAMLAQTGGITAF
-16 AAGSMFQTPVVQAAD
+16 AAGQDGGEGGGFVSREKIKAVTADSYQPGYEPEKAVDGIEDDADNCWHTPWEGEIPDFPHWIQVEFTEPQTLDSLVYVARSATGYQFVTEYEIWVSQDGTEQGLKKIDEGTWTRAKTAAAEFEPVTASLVRFVAEDKEDSNYEDTYSVSASEIKFGLASSESEDYREEIETMQGTLERAYAHGAAD
-31 TGAGETVNQEIGTT
+31 A
-45 YYVSSVNGDDAN
+45 
-57 PGTSQ
+57 
-62 DEPFQ
+62 
-67 SLSKINEITLG
+67 
-78 PGDQVL
+78 
-84 LEKGSVFDSQYLH
+84 
-97 IKEGSKGSEAA
+97 
-108 PIIISTYGDGARPQ
+108 GDGARQ
-122 INANGTGVWYQS
+122 YKQGALDQVKE
-134 YGQQLGNA
+134 QQNRLREILDSGNMEGA
-142 QHKWQGNVSSAVL
+142 
-155 LKDVEYIEISG
+155 E
-166 LEITNDRDRGELHPE
+166 
-181 DAGKP
+181 
-186 WNGKNVMD
+186 
-194 RTGVAGMTQNIG
+194 
-206 TADHIVLDD
+206 
-215 LYVHDV
+215 
-221 DGNVYNK
+221 
-228 HMLNGG
+228 
-234 IYFIA
+234 A
-239 ALPTNETQTGIPRYN
+239 ALETAGAALEELLASNKEEDEELLAQVP
-254 DLQITNCHVENVYRW
+254 
-269 GIAAAYTAYWG
+269 AAAL
-280 RFTTDELP
+280 E
-288 DSVMRQYGHSN
+288 
-299 VVISNNYMKDVGGDA
+299 
-314 ITTMYCDRPIVEN
+314 
-327 NVSDGAAKYINTT
+327 AKANT
-340 DYNATDFGRVAA
+340 
-352 AIWPWKCKNAVFQ
+352 
-365 YNECFDTKNA
+365 ENA
-375 GRGNGDGQ
+375 GYEADK
-383 AWDADSGD
+383 AVDADSGD

-604 MTDEDSASKVIYVPF
+604 MTDEDSAEKVIYVPF

-704 GNGAWTNIMTYDPKF
+704 GNGAWTNIMTYDPTF
-719 PNWQVEQYYGPGITG
+719 PNWQVEQFYGPGITG

-824 AAGWKDFDNIEV
+824 AADWKDFDNIEV

-937 PETTYRIVVEAV
+937 PETTYQIVVEAV
-949 DTSDNKEQAEAVA
+949 DTSDNKAQANAVE
-962 VTTTK
+962 VTTSK
-967 DTTAPDAP
+967 DTTAPTAP
-975 TNVMASDITATGL
+975 GNVNVTEVTLTSA
-988 KITWDASADNVKVA
+988 KITWTASTDNVKMA

-1078 SEVTE
+1078 SEV
-1083 TSAKITWT
+1083 
-1091 ESTDNVE
+1091 
-1098 VAGYNLYYQGEDQEL
+1098 
-1113 TLINTAGVIEE
+1113 
-1124 TEYTLTGLT
+1124 
-1133 PETTYQIVVE
+1133 
-1143 AVDTSDNKAQANA
+1143 
-1156 VEVTTSKDTTAPTA
+1156 
-1170 PGNVNVTEVTLTSA
+1170 
-1184 KITWTASTDNVKMA
+1184 
-1198 GYNLYYQGEDQELT
+1198 
-1212 LINTAGVIEETEYT
+1212 
-1226 LTGLTPETTYQIVV
+1226 
-1240 EAVDEAGNIARARAV
+1240 
-1255 EVVTLEDTEAPDA
+1255 
-1268 PTNVKAS
+1268 
-1275 EITET
+1275 TET

-1416 TEYRVKVE
+1416 TEYR
-1424 AVDEAGNKAESRE
+1424 
-1437 ETFTTLEAPDEEG
+1437 
-1450 PSAPTNVTASDVTE
+1450 
-1464 TSVKITWTA
+1464 
-1473 STDNVEVAGY
+1473 
-1483 NIYVDGAKVNESLVT
+1483 
-1498 ATEYMLTDLKAG
+1498 
-1510 TEYKVVVEA
+1510 
-1519 VDTSNNTQKSEAAT
+1519 
-1533 VETVD
+1533 
-1538 ITAPDAPTNV
+1538 
-1548 EASEITE
+1548 
-1555 TGAKI
+1555 
-1560 TWTASTDNVEVA
+1560 
-1572 GYNIYVDEVKINE
+1572 
-1585 SLVTVTEYTLT
+1585 
-1596 DLKAGT
+1596 
-1602 EYKVVVE
+1602 
-1609 AVDTSSNTQ
+1609 
-1618 SSEAVT
+1618 
-1624 VKTVDTTKPSSP
+1624 
-1636 SEVAVG
+1636 
-1642 KITHNSAEVTWQES
+1642 
-1656 TDNVGVTGY
+1656 
-1665 NIYLNN
+1665 
-1671 KLVNT
+1671 
-1676 SPVTELRCELT
+1676 
-1687 ALEAETE
+1687 
-1694 YQVKVEA
+1694 VKVEA

-2033 LTTVEVMSES
+2033 LTTVEVTSES

-2114 AMAAPE
+2114 AIAAPE
-2120 VPSDNPSAGSSGDV
+2120 VPSDNPSAGPSGDV

-2143 APTADNRNQTVK
+2143 ASTADNRNQTVK

-2180 LKKRQNK
+2180 LKKGKINS

>member
-166 LEITNDRDRGELHPE
+166 LEITNDRDRGELHPD

-280 RFTTDELP
+280 KFTTDELP

-482 ETWYTNNKVT
+482 ETWYTNNRIT
-492 YNNNLYY
+492 YDNNLYY
-499 NYSNIPARDTNA
+499 NYSNKPSGDTNA
-511 VNVSAGT
+511 IQVSAGT
-518 PVLADPGTAPTTV
+518 PVLADPGTAPTAV

-552 KLVENSPAID
+552 KLAEDSPAID

-582 TITTTPEIGAAE
+582 TITTIPEIGAAE
-594 YIGTLIATMY
+594 YVGTLISTMY
-604 MTDEDSASKVIYVPF
+604 MTDEESASKVIYVPF

-704 GNGAWTNIMTYDPKF
+704 GNGAWTNIMTYDPTF
-719 PNWQVEQYYGPGITG
+719 PNWQVEKFYGPGITG

-847 STNATQP
+847 STNTTQP

-900 NIEVAGYNLYYE
+900 NIEVAGYNLYY
-912 NEDKELTPIN
+912 
-922 TELIT
+922 
-927 RTEYELTGLT
+927 
-937 PETTYRIVVEAV
+937 
-949 DTSDNKEQAEAVA
+949 
-962 VTTTK
+962 
-967 DTTAPDAP
+967 
-975 TNVMASDITATGL
+975 
-988 KITWDASADNVKVA
+988 
-1002 GYNLYYQGEN
+1002 QGEN
-1012 AELTLINQDGVI
+1012 AELTLINQD
-1024 EETEY
+1024 
-1029 TLTGLT
+1029 
-1035 PETTYQ
+1035 
-1041 IVVEAVDEAGNIAR
+1041 
-1055 AQAVEVVT
+1055 
-1063 LEDTEAPDAPTNVKA
+1063 
-1078 SEVTE
+1078 
-1083 TSAKITWT
+1083 
-1091 ESTDNVE
+1091 
-1098 VAGYNLYYQGEDQEL
+1098 
-1113 TLINTAGVIEE
+1113 
-1124 TEYTLTGLT
+1124 
-1133 PETTYQIVVE
+1133 
-1143 AVDTSDNKAQANA
+1143 
-1156 VEVTTSKDTTAPTA
+1156 
-1170 PGNVNVTEVTLTSA
+1170 
-1184 KITWTASTDNVKMA
+1184 
-1198 GYNLYYQGEDQELT
+1198 
-1212 LINTAGVIEETEYT
+1212 GVIEETEYT

-1268 PTNVKAS
+1268 PTNVEAS

-1280 SAKITWTASTDNIKV
+1280 S
-1295 AGYNIYVDDVQVNR
+1295 
-1309 DLVTGTEY
+1309 
-1317 TLTDLKAGS
+1317 
-1326 TYKVVVEAVDTSNNT
+1326 
-1341 QKSEAGTVKTVDTTS
+1341 
-1356 PSVPSEVTVGNITH
+1356 
-1370 NSAEV
+1370 
-1375 TWQES
+1375 
-1380 TDNVGVSGYNIYL
+1380 
-1393 NDKKVN
+1393 
-1399 GETVK
+1399 
-1404 ELKYELTGLEAD
+1404 
-1416 TEYRVKVE
+1416 
-1424 AVDEAGNKAESRE
+1424 
-1437 ETFTTLEAPDEEG
+1437 
-1450 PSAPTNVTASDVTE
+1450 
-1464 TSVKITWTA
+1464 
-1473 STDNVEVAGY
+1473 
-1483 NIYVDGAKVNESLVT
+1483 
-1498 ATEYMLTDLKAG
+1498 
-1510 TEYKVVVEA
+1510 
-1519 VDTSNNTQKSEAAT
+1519 
-1533 VETVD
+1533 
-1538 ITAPDAPTNV
+1538 
-1548 EASEITE
+1548 
-1555 TGAKI
+1555 AKI

-1572 GYNIYVDEVKINE
+1572 GYNIYVDEAKINE

-1609 AVDTSSNTQ
+1609 SVDTSSNTQ

-1713 ISFTTKTAPDN
+1713 TSFTTKTAPDN

-1756 AGYNIYLNDNKI
+1756 AGYNIYLNGNKI

-1860 DNKVNAL
+1860 DNKVNGL

-2120 VPSDNPSAGSSGDV
+2120 VPSDNPSAGPSGDV

-2180 LKKRQNK
+2180 LKKGKING

>member
-16 AAGSMFQTPVVQAAD
+16 AAGSMFQIPVVQAAD

-280 RFTTDELP
+280 KFTTDELP

-482 ETWYTNNKVT
+482 ETWYTNDKVT

-499 NYSNIPARDTNA
+499 NYSNIPDRDTNA

-604 MTDEDSASKVIYVPF
+604 MTDEDSAEKVIYVPF

-704 GNGAWTNIMTYDPKF
+704 GNGAWTNIMTYDPTY

-824 AAGWKDFDNIEV
+824 AADWKDFDNIEV

-900 NIEVAGYNLYYE
+900 NIEVAGYNLYY
-912 NEDKELTPIN
+912 
-922 TELIT
+922 
-927 RTEYELTGLT
+927 
-937 PETTYRIVVEAV
+937 
-949 DTSDNKEQAEAVA
+949 
-962 VTTTK
+962 
-967 DTTAPDAP
+967 
-975 TNVMASDITATGL
+975 
-988 KITWDASADNVKVA
+988 
-1002 GYNLYYQGEN
+1002 QGEN
-1012 AELTLINQDGVI
+1012 AELTLINQD
-1024 EETEY
+1024 
-1029 TLTGLT
+1029 
-1035 PETTYQ
+1035 
-1041 IVVEAVDEAGNIAR
+1041 
-1055 AQAVEVVT
+1055 
-1063 LEDTEAPDAPTNVKA
+1063 
-1078 SEVTE
+1078 
-1083 TSAKITWT
+1083 
-1091 ESTDNVE
+1091 
-1098 VAGYNLYYQGEDQEL
+1098 
-1113 TLINTAGVIEE
+1113 
-1124 TEYTLTGLT
+1124 
-1133 PETTYQIVVE
+1133 
-1143 AVDTSDNKAQANA
+1143 
-1156 VEVTTSKDTTAPTA
+1156 
-1170 PGNVNVTEVTLTSA
+1170 
-1184 KITWTASTDNVKMA
+1184 
-1198 GYNLYYQGEDQELT
+1198 
-1212 LINTAGVIEETEYT
+1212 GVIEETEYT

-1280 SAKITWTASTDNIKV
+1280 SAKITWTASTDN
-1295 AGYNIYVDDVQVNR
+1295 
-1309 DLVTGTEY
+1309 
-1317 TLTDLKAGS
+1317 
-1326 TYKVVVEAVDTSNNT
+1326 
-1341 QKSEAGTVKTVDTTS
+1341 
-1356 PSVPSEVTVGNITH
+1356 
-1370 NSAEV
+1370 
-1375 TWQES
+1375 
-1380 TDNVGVSGYNIYL
+1380 
-1393 NDKKVN
+1393 
-1399 GETVK
+1399 
-1404 ELKYELTGLEAD
+1404 
-1416 TEYRVKVE
+1416 
-1424 AVDEAGNKAESRE
+1424 
-1437 ETFTTLEAPDEEG
+1437 
-1450 PSAPTNVTASDVTE
+1450 
-1464 TSVKITWTA
+1464 
-1473 STDNVEVAGY
+1473 
-1483 NIYVDGAKVNESLVT
+1483 
-1498 ATEYMLTDLKAG
+1498 
-1510 TEYKVVVEA
+1510 
-1519 VDTSNNTQKSEAAT
+1519 
-1533 VETVD
+1533 
-1538 ITAPDAPTNV
+1538 
-1548 EASEITE
+1548 
-1555 TGAKI
+1555 
-1560 TWTASTDNVEVA
+1560 VEVA
-1572 GYNIYVDEVKINE
+1572 GYNIYVDEAKINE

-1609 AVDTSSNTQ
+1609 SVDTSSNTQ

-1713 ISFTTKTAPDN
+1713 TSFTTKTAPDN

-2033 LTTVEVMSES
+2033 LTTVEVTSES

-2114 AMAAPE
+2114 AIAAPE
-2120 VPSDNPSAGSSGDV
+2120 VPSDNPSAGPSGDV

-2180 LKKRQNK
+2180 LKKGKINS

>member
-166 LEITNDRDRGELHPE
+166 LEITNDRDRGELHLD

-239 ALPTNETQTGIPRYN
+239 ALPTNETQMGIPRYN

-280 RFTTDELP
+280 KFTTDELP

-482 ETWYTNNKVT
+482 ETWYTNDKVT

-604 MTDEDSASKVIYVPF
+604 MTDEDSAEKVIYVPF

-704 GNGAWTNIMTYDPKF
+704 GNGAWTNIMTYDPTF

-824 AAGWKDFDNIEV
+824 AADWKDFDNIEV

-900 NIEVAGYNLYYE
+900 NIEVAGYNLYY
-912 NEDKELTPIN
+912 
-922 TELIT
+922 
-927 RTEYELTGLT
+927 
-937 PETTYRIVVEAV
+937 
-949 DTSDNKEQAEAVA
+949 
-962 VTTTK
+962 
-967 DTTAPDAP
+967 
-975 TNVMASDITATGL
+975 
-988 KITWDASADNVKVA
+988 
-1002 GYNLYYQGEN
+1002 QGEN
-1012 AELTLINQDGVI
+1012 AELTLINQD
-1024 EETEY
+1024 
-1029 TLTGLT
+1029 
-1035 PETTYQ
+1035 
-1041 IVVEAVDEAGNIAR
+1041 
-1055 AQAVEVVT
+1055 
-1063 LEDTEAPDAPTNVKA
+1063 
-1078 SEVTE
+1078 
-1083 TSAKITWT
+1083 
-1091 ESTDNVE
+1091 
-1098 VAGYNLYYQGEDQEL
+1098 
-1113 TLINTAGVIEE
+1113 
-1124 TEYTLTGLT
+1124 
-1133 PETTYQIVVE
+1133 
-1143 AVDTSDNKAQANA
+1143 
-1156 VEVTTSKDTTAPTA
+1156 
-1170 PGNVNVTEVTLTSA
+1170 
-1184 KITWTASTDNVKMA
+1184 
-1198 GYNLYYQGEDQELT
+1198 
-1212 LINTAGVIEETEYT
+1212 GVIEETEYT

-1268 PTNVKAS
+1268 PTNVEAS

-1280 SAKITWTASTDNIKV
+1280 S
-1295 AGYNIYVDDVQVNR
+1295 
-1309 DLVTGTEY
+1309 
-1317 TLTDLKAGS
+1317 
-1326 TYKVVVEAVDTSNNT
+1326 
-1341 QKSEAGTVKTVDTTS
+1341 
-1356 PSVPSEVTVGNITH
+1356 
-1370 NSAEV
+1370 
-1375 TWQES
+1375 
-1380 TDNVGVSGYNIYL
+1380 
-1393 NDKKVN
+1393 
-1399 GETVK
+1399 
-1404 ELKYELTGLEAD
+1404 
-1416 TEYRVKVE
+1416 
-1424 AVDEAGNKAESRE
+1424 
-1437 ETFTTLEAPDEEG
+1437 
-1450 PSAPTNVTASDVTE
+1450 
-1464 TSVKITWTA
+1464 
-1473 STDNVEVAGY
+1473 
-1483 NIYVDGAKVNESLVT
+1483 
-1498 ATEYMLTDLKAG
+1498 
-1510 TEYKVVVEA
+1510 
-1519 VDTSNNTQKSEAAT
+1519 
-1533 VETVD
+1533 
-1538 ITAPDAPTNV
+1538 
-1548 EASEITE
+1548 
-1555 TGAKI
+1555 AKI

-1572 GYNIYVDEVKINE
+1572 GYNIYVDEAKINE

-1609 AVDTSSNTQ
+1609 SVDTSSNTQ

-1713 ISFTTKTAPDN
+1713 TSFTTKTAPDN

-2033 LTTVEVMSES
+2033 LTTVEVTSES

-2120 VPSDNPSAGSSGDV
+2120 VPSDNPSAGPSGDV

-2180 LKKRQNK
+2180 LKKGKINS

>member
-16 AAGSMFQTPVVQAAD
+16 AAGSMFQIPVVQAAD

-280 RFTTDELP
+280 KFTTDELP

-482 ETWYTNNKVT
+482 ETWYTNDKVT

-499 NYSNIPARDTNA
+499 NYSNIPDRDTNA

-604 MTDEDSASKVIYVPF
+604 MTDEDSAEKVIYVPF

-704 GNGAWTNIMTYDPKF
+704 GNGAWTNIMTYDPTY
-719 PNWQVEQYYGPGITG
+719 PNWQVEQFYGPGITG

-824 AAGWKDFDNIEV
+824 AADWKDFDNIEV

-927 RTEYELTGLT
+927 RTEYE
-937 PETTYRIVVEAV
+937 
-949 DTSDNKEQAEAVA
+949 
-962 VTTTK
+962 
-967 DTTAPDAP
+967 
-975 TNVMASDITATGL
+975 
-988 KITWDASADNVKVA
+988 
-1002 GYNLYYQGEN
+1002 
-1012 AELTLINQDGVI
+1012 
-1024 EETEY
+1024 
-1029 TLTGLT
+1029 
-1035 PETTYQ
+1035 
-1041 IVVEAVDEAGNIAR
+1041 
-1055 AQAVEVVT
+1055 
-1063 LEDTEAPDAPTNVKA
+1063 
-1078 SEVTE
+1078 
-1083 TSAKITWT
+1083 
-1091 ESTDNVE
+1091 
-1098 VAGYNLYYQGEDQEL
+1098 
-1113 TLINTAGVIEE
+1113 
-1124 TEYTLTGLT
+1124 LTGLT

-1356 PSVPSEVTVGNITH
+1356 PSVPSEVTVGN
-1370 NSAEV
+1370 
-1375 TWQES
+1375 
-1380 TDNVGVSGYNIYL
+1380 
-1393 NDKKVN
+1393 
-1399 GETVK
+1399 
-1404 ELKYELTGLEAD
+1404 
-1416 TEYRVKVE
+1416 
-1424 AVDEAGNKAESRE
+1424 
-1437 ETFTTLEAPDEEG
+1437 
-1450 PSAPTNVTASDVTE
+1450 
-1464 TSVKITWTA
+1464 
-1473 STDNVEVAGY
+1473 
-1483 NIYVDGAKVNESLVT
+1483 
-1498 ATEYMLTDLKAG
+1498 
-1510 TEYKVVVEA
+1510 
-1519 VDTSNNTQKSEAAT
+1519 
-1533 VETVD
+1533 
-1538 ITAPDAPTNV
+1538 
-1548 EASEITE
+1548 
-1555 TGAKI
+1555 
-1560 TWTASTDNVEVA
+1560 
-1572 GYNIYVDEVKINE
+1572 
-1585 SLVTVTEYTLT
+1585 
-1596 DLKAGT
+1596 
-1602 EYKVVVE
+1602 
-1609 AVDTSSNTQ
+1609 
-1618 SSEAVT
+1618 
-1624 VKTVDTTKPSSP
+1624 
-1636 SEVAVG
+1636 
-1642 KITHNSAEVTWQES
+1642 ITHNSAEVTWQES

-2033 LTTVEVMSES
+2033 LTTVEVTSES

-2120 VPSDNPSAGSSGDV
+2120 VPSDNPSAGPSGDV

>member
-166 LEITNDRDRGELHPE
+166 LEITNDRDRGELHPD

-280 RFTTDELP
+280 KFTTDELP

-482 ETWYTNNKVT
+482 ETWYTNDKVT

-499 NYSNIPARDTNA
+499 NYSNIPGRDTNA

-604 MTDEDSASKVIYVPF
+604 MTDEDSAEKVIYVPF

-704 GNGAWTNIMTYDPKF
+704 GNGAWTNIMTYDPTF

-824 AAGWKDFDNIEV
+824 AADWKDFDNIEV

-900 NIEVAGYNLYYE
+900 NIEVAGYNLYY
-912 NEDKELTPIN
+912 
-922 TELIT
+922 
-927 RTEYELTGLT
+927 
-937 PETTYRIVVEAV
+937 
-949 DTSDNKEQAEAVA
+949 
-962 VTTTK
+962 
-967 DTTAPDAP
+967 
-975 TNVMASDITATGL
+975 
-988 KITWDASADNVKVA
+988 
-1002 GYNLYYQGEN
+1002 
-1012 AELTLINQDGVI
+1012 
-1024 EETEY
+1024 
-1029 TLTGLT
+1029 
-1035 PETTYQ
+1035 
-1041 IVVEAVDEAGNIAR
+1041 
-1055 AQAVEVVT
+1055 
-1063 LEDTEAPDAPTNVKA
+1063 
-1078 SEVTE
+1078 
-1083 TSAKITWT
+1083 
-1091 ESTDNVE
+1091 
-1098 VAGYNLYYQGEDQEL
+1098 
-1113 TLINTAGVIEE
+1113 
-1124 TEYTLTGLT
+1124 
-1133 PETTYQIVVE
+1133 
-1143 AVDTSDNKAQANA
+1143 
-1156 VEVTTSKDTTAPTA
+1156 
-1170 PGNVNVTEVTLTSA
+1170 
-1184 KITWTASTDNVKMA
+1184 
-1198 GYNLYYQGEDQELT
+1198 QGEDQELT

-1268 PTNVKAS
+1268 PTNVEAS

-1280 SAKITWTASTDNIKV
+1280 S
-1295 AGYNIYVDDVQVNR
+1295 
-1309 DLVTGTEY
+1309 
-1317 TLTDLKAGS
+1317 
-1326 TYKVVVEAVDTSNNT
+1326 
-1341 QKSEAGTVKTVDTTS
+1341 
-1356 PSVPSEVTVGNITH
+1356 
-1370 NSAEV
+1370 
-1375 TWQES
+1375 
-1380 TDNVGVSGYNIYL
+1380 
-1393 NDKKVN
+1393 
-1399 GETVK
+1399 
-1404 ELKYELTGLEAD
+1404 
-1416 TEYRVKVE
+1416 
-1424 AVDEAGNKAESRE
+1424 
-1437 ETFTTLEAPDEEG
+1437 
-1450 PSAPTNVTASDVTE
+1450 
-1464 TSVKITWTA
+1464 
-1473 STDNVEVAGY
+1473 
-1483 NIYVDGAKVNESLVT
+1483 
-1498 ATEYMLTDLKAG
+1498 
-1510 TEYKVVVEA
+1510 
-1519 VDTSNNTQKSEAAT
+1519 
-1533 VETVD
+1533 
-1538 ITAPDAPTNV
+1538 
-1548 EASEITE
+1548 
-1555 TGAKI
+1555 AKI

-1572 GYNIYVDEVKINE
+1572 GYNIYVDEAKINE

-1713 ISFTTKTAPDN
+1713 IGFTTKTAPDN

-1819 NEAPTVPSGVAVSG
+1819 NEAPTVPSGVTVSG

-2120 VPSDNPSAGSSGDV
+2120 VPSDNPSAGPSGDV

-2180 LKKRQNK
+2180 LKKGKINS

>member
-16 AAGSMFQTPVVQAAD
+16 AAGSMFQIPVVQAAD

-280 RFTTDELP
+280 KFTTDELP

-482 ETWYTNNKVT
+482 ETWYTNNRIT
-492 YNNNLYY
+492 YDNNLYY
-499 NYSNIPARDTNA
+499 NYSNKPSGDTNA
-511 VNVSAGT
+511 IQVSAGT
-518 PVLADPGTAPTTV
+518 PVLADPGTAPTAV

-604 MTDEDSASKVIYVPF
+604 MTDEDSAEKVIYVPF

-900 NIEVAGYNLYYE
+900 NIEV
-912 NEDKELTPIN
+912 
-922 TELIT
+922 
-927 RTEYELTGLT
+927 
-937 PETTYRIVVEAV
+937 
-949 DTSDNKEQAEAVA
+949 
-962 VTTTK
+962 
-967 DTTAPDAP
+967 
-975 TNVMASDITATGL
+975 
-988 KITWDASADNVKVA
+988 
-1002 GYNLYYQGEN
+1002 
-1012 AELTLINQDGVI
+1012 
-1024 EETEY
+1024 
-1029 TLTGLT
+1029 
-1035 PETTYQ
+1035 
-1041 IVVEAVDEAGNIAR
+1041 
-1055 AQAVEVVT
+1055 
-1063 LEDTEAPDAPTNVKA
+1063 
-1078 SEVTE
+1078 
-1083 TSAKITWT
+1083 
-1091 ESTDNVE
+1091 
-1098 VAGYNLYYQGEDQEL
+1098 
-1113 TLINTAGVIEE
+1113 
-1124 TEYTLTGLT
+1124 
-1133 PETTYQIVVE
+1133 
-1143 AVDTSDNKAQANA
+1143 
-1156 VEVTTSKDTTAPTA
+1156 
-1170 PGNVNVTEVTLTSA
+1170 
-1184 KITWTASTDNVKMA
+1184 A

-1572 GYNIYVDEVKINE
+1572 GYNIYVDEAKINE

-1656 TDNVGVTGY
+1656 TDNVGVT
-1665 NIYLNN
+1665 
-1671 KLVNT
+1671 
-1676 SPVTELRCELT
+1676 
-1687 ALEAETE
+1687 
-1694 YQVKVEA
+1694 
-1701 LDEAGNTSVSDP
+1701 
-1713 ISFTTKTAPDN
+1713 
-1724 EAPTA
+1724 
-1729 PGGVA
+1729 
-1734 VSSITDNSAVVSW
+1734 
-1747 TASTDNVGV
+1747 
-1756 AGYNIYLNDNKI
+1756 GYNIYLNDNKI

-1860 DNKVNAL
+1860 DNKINAL

-1961 PITEQQANISETNEL
+1961 PITGQQANISETNEL

-2120 VPSDNPSAGSSGDV
+2120 VPSDNPSAGPSGDV

>member
-604 MTDEDSASKVIYVPF
+604 MTDEDSAEKVIYVPF

-640 KVTVLRDG
+640 KVDG

-1143 AVDTSDNKAQANA
+1143 AVD
-1156 VEVTTSKDTTAPTA
+1156 
-1170 PGNVNVTEVTLTSA
+1170 
-1184 KITWTASTDNVKMA
+1184 
-1198 GYNLYYQGEDQELT
+1198 
-1212 LINTAGVIEETEYT
+1212 
-1226 LTGLTPETTYQIVV
+1226 
-1240 EAVDEAGNIARARAV
+1240 EAGNIARARAV

-1370 NSAEV
+1370 NSAEL

-1624 VKTVDTTKPSSP
+1624 VKTVDTMKPSSP

-1642 KITHNSAEVTWQES
+1642 KITHNSAEVTWQESTDNVGVTGYNVYLNGEKVNDIPVAEVKYDLTDLIPETEYRVKVEALDEAGNKAESEEVKFTTIEAPDEEAPTAPSGLAIHNITHESAEVTWKES

-1713 ISFTTKTAPDN
+1713 IGFTTKTAPDN

-1776 QFQLTGLAAE
+1776 QFQLTGLA
-1786 TEYQV
+1786 
-1791 RIEAVD
+1791 
-1797 GAGNTSS
+1797 
-1804 SGSISFATEALQTSD
+1804 
-1819 NEAPTVPSGVAVSG
+1819 
-1833 ITESTAVV
+1833 
-1841 SWTESTDN
+1841 
-1849 VGVAG
+1849 
-1854 YNIYLN
+1854 
-1860 DNKVNAL
+1860 
-1867 PITELKFQLTG
+1867 
-1878 LTAETEYQV
+1878 AETEYQV

-2114 AMAAPE
+2114 AIAAPE
-2120 VPSDNPSAGSSGDV
+2120 VPSDNPSAGPSGDV

-2180 LKKRQNK
+2180 LKKGKINS

>member
-16 AAGSMFQTPVVQAAD
+16 AAGSMFQIPVVQAAD

-280 RFTTDELP
+280 KFTTDELP

-604 MTDEDSASKVIYVPF
+604 MTDEDSAEKVIYVPF

-900 NIEVAGYNLYYE
+900 NIEVAGYNLYY
-912 NEDKELTPIN
+912 
-922 TELIT
+922 
-927 RTEYELTGLT
+927 
-937 PETTYRIVVEAV
+937 
-949 DTSDNKEQAEAVA
+949 
-962 VTTTK
+962 
-967 DTTAPDAP
+967 
-975 TNVMASDITATGL
+975 
-988 KITWDASADNVKVA
+988 
-1002 GYNLYYQGEN
+1002 QGEN

-1055 AQAVEVVT
+1055 A
-1063 LEDTEAPDAPTNVKA
+1063 
-1078 SEVTE
+1078 
-1083 TSAKITWT
+1083 
-1091 ESTDNVE
+1091 
-1098 VAGYNLYYQGEDQEL
+1098 
-1113 TLINTAGVIEE
+1113 
-1124 TEYTLTGLT
+1124 
-1133 PETTYQIVVE
+1133 
-1143 AVDTSDNKAQANA
+1143 
-1156 VEVTTSKDTTAPTA
+1156 
-1170 PGNVNVTEVTLTSA
+1170 
-1184 KITWTASTDNVKMA
+1184 
-1198 GYNLYYQGEDQELT
+1198 
-1212 LINTAGVIEETEYT
+1212 
-1226 LTGLTPETTYQIVV
+1226 
-1240 EAVDEAGNIARARAV
+1240 RAV
-1255 EVVTLEDTEAPDA
+1255 EVVTLEDTE
-1268 PTNVKAS
+1268 
-1275 EITET
+1275 
-1280 SAKITWTASTDNIKV
+1280 
-1295 AGYNIYVDDVQVNR
+1295 
-1309 DLVTGTEY
+1309 
-1317 TLTDLKAGS
+1317 
-1326 TYKVVVEAVDTSNNT
+1326 
-1341 QKSEAGTVKTVDTTS
+1341 
-1356 PSVPSEVTVGNITH
+1356 
-1370 NSAEV
+1370 
-1375 TWQES
+1375 
-1380 TDNVGVSGYNIYL
+1380 
-1393 NDKKVN
+1393 
-1399 GETVK
+1399 
-1404 ELKYELTGLEAD
+1404 
-1416 TEYRVKVE
+1416 
-1424 AVDEAGNKAESRE
+1424 
-1437 ETFTTLEAPDEEG
+1437 
-1450 PSAPTNVTASDVTE
+1450 
-1464 TSVKITWTA
+1464 
-1473 STDNVEVAGY
+1473 
-1483 NIYVDGAKVNESLVT
+1483 
-1498 ATEYMLTDLKAG
+1498 
-1510 TEYKVVVEA
+1510 
-1519 VDTSNNTQKSEAAT
+1519 
-1533 VETVD
+1533 
-1538 ITAPDAPTNV
+1538 APDAPTNV

-1624 VKTVDTTKPSSP
+1624 VKTVDTMKPSSP

-1642 KITHNSAEVTWQES
+1642 KITHNSAEVTWEES

-1713 ISFTTKTAPDN
+1713 IGFTTKTAPDN

-1819 NEAPTVPSGVAVSG
+1819 NEAPTVPSGVTVSG

-2120 VPSDNPSAGSSGDV
+2120 VPSDNPSAGPSGDV

-2180 LKKRQNK
+2180 LKKGKINS

>member
-166 LEITNDRDRGELHPE
+166 LEITNDRDRGELHPD

-239 ALPTNETQTGIPRYN
+239 ALPTDETQTGIPRYN

-280 RFTTDELP
+280 KFTTDELP

-604 MTDEDSASKVIYVPF
+604 MTDEDSAEKVIYVPF

-937 PETTYRIVVEAV
+937 PETTY
-949 DTSDNKEQAEAVA
+949 
-962 VTTTK
+962 
-967 DTTAPDAP
+967 
-975 TNVMASDITATGL
+975 
-988 KITWDASADNVKVA
+988 
-1002 GYNLYYQGEN
+1002 
-1012 AELTLINQDGVI
+1012 
-1024 EETEY
+1024 
-1029 TLTGLT
+1029 
-1035 PETTYQ
+1035 
-1041 IVVEAVDEAGNIAR
+1041 
-1055 AQAVEVVT
+1055 
-1063 LEDTEAPDAPTNVKA
+1063 
-1078 SEVTE
+1078 
-1083 TSAKITWT
+1083 
-1091 ESTDNVE
+1091 
-1098 VAGYNLYYQGEDQEL
+1098 
-1113 TLINTAGVIEE
+1113 
-1124 TEYTLTGLT
+1124 
-1133 PETTYQIVVE
+1133 
-1143 AVDTSDNKAQANA
+1143 
-1156 VEVTTSKDTTAPTA
+1156 
-1170 PGNVNVTEVTLTSA
+1170 
-1184 KITWTASTDNVKMA
+1184 
-1198 GYNLYYQGEDQELT
+1198 
-1212 LINTAGVIEETEYT
+1212 
-1226 LTGLTPETTYQIVV
+1226 QIVV

-1341 QKSEAGTVKTVDTTS
+1341 QKSEAG
-1356 PSVPSEVTVGNITH
+1356 
-1370 NSAEV
+1370 
-1375 TWQES
+1375 
-1380 TDNVGVSGYNIYL
+1380 
-1393 NDKKVN
+1393 
-1399 GETVK
+1399 
-1404 ELKYELTGLEAD
+1404 
-1416 TEYRVKVE
+1416 
-1424 AVDEAGNKAESRE
+1424 
-1437 ETFTTLEAPDEEG
+1437 
-1450 PSAPTNVTASDVTE
+1450 
-1464 TSVKITWTA
+1464 
-1473 STDNVEVAGY
+1473 
-1483 NIYVDGAKVNESLVT
+1483 
-1498 ATEYMLTDLKAG
+1498 
-1510 TEYKVVVEA
+1510 
-1519 VDTSNNTQKSEAAT
+1519 
-1533 VETVD
+1533 
-1538 ITAPDAPTNV
+1538 
-1548 EASEITE
+1548 
-1555 TGAKI
+1555 
-1560 TWTASTDNVEVA
+1560 
-1572 GYNIYVDEVKINE
+1572 
-1585 SLVTVTEYTLT
+1585 
-1596 DLKAGT
+1596 
-1602 EYKVVVE
+1602 
-1609 AVDTSSNTQ
+1609 
-1618 SSEAVT
+1618 T

-1854 YNIYLN
+1854 YNVYLN

-2120 VPSDNPSAGSSGDV
+2120 VPSDNPSAGPSGDV

>member
-166 LEITNDRDRGELHPE
+166 LEITNDRDRGEPNPE

-280 RFTTDELP
+280 KFTTDELP

-482 ETWYTNNKVT
+482 ETWYTNDKVT

-604 MTDEDSASKVIYVPF
+604 MTDEDSAEKVIYVPF

-704 GNGAWTNIMTYDPKF
+704 GNGAWTNIMTYDPTF

-824 AAGWKDFDNIEV
+824 AADWKDFDNIEV

-900 NIEVAGYNLYYE
+900 NIEVAGYNLYY
-912 NEDKELTPIN
+912 
-922 TELIT
+922 
-927 RTEYELTGLT
+927 
-937 PETTYRIVVEAV
+937 
-949 DTSDNKEQAEAVA
+949 
-962 VTTTK
+962 
-967 DTTAPDAP
+967 
-975 TNVMASDITATGL
+975 
-988 KITWDASADNVKVA
+988 
-1002 GYNLYYQGEN
+1002 QGEN
-1012 AELTLINQDGVI
+1012 AELTLINQD
-1024 EETEY
+1024 
-1029 TLTGLT
+1029 
-1035 PETTYQ
+1035 
-1041 IVVEAVDEAGNIAR
+1041 
-1055 AQAVEVVT
+1055 
-1063 LEDTEAPDAPTNVKA
+1063 
-1078 SEVTE
+1078 
-1083 TSAKITWT
+1083 
-1091 ESTDNVE
+1091 
-1098 VAGYNLYYQGEDQEL
+1098 
-1113 TLINTAGVIEE
+1113 
-1124 TEYTLTGLT
+1124 
-1133 PETTYQIVVE
+1133 
-1143 AVDTSDNKAQANA
+1143 
-1156 VEVTTSKDTTAPTA
+1156 
-1170 PGNVNVTEVTLTSA
+1170 
-1184 KITWTASTDNVKMA
+1184 
-1198 GYNLYYQGEDQELT
+1198 
-1212 LINTAGVIEETEYT
+1212 GVIEETEYT

-1268 PTNVKAS
+1268 PTNVEAS

-1280 SAKITWTASTDNIKV
+1280 S
-1295 AGYNIYVDDVQVNR
+1295 
-1309 DLVTGTEY
+1309 
-1317 TLTDLKAGS
+1317 
-1326 TYKVVVEAVDTSNNT
+1326 
-1341 QKSEAGTVKTVDTTS
+1341 
-1356 PSVPSEVTVGNITH
+1356 
-1370 NSAEV
+1370 
-1375 TWQES
+1375 
-1380 TDNVGVSGYNIYL
+1380 
-1393 NDKKVN
+1393 
-1399 GETVK
+1399 
-1404 ELKYELTGLEAD
+1404 
-1416 TEYRVKVE
+1416 
-1424 AVDEAGNKAESRE
+1424 
-1437 ETFTTLEAPDEEG
+1437 
-1450 PSAPTNVTASDVTE
+1450 
-1464 TSVKITWTA
+1464 
-1473 STDNVEVAGY
+1473 
-1483 NIYVDGAKVNESLVT
+1483 
-1498 ATEYMLTDLKAG
+1498 
-1510 TEYKVVVEA
+1510 
-1519 VDTSNNTQKSEAAT
+1519 
-1533 VETVD
+1533 
-1538 ITAPDAPTNV
+1538 
-1548 EASEITE
+1548 
-1555 TGAKI
+1555 AKI

-1572 GYNIYVDEVKINE
+1572 GYNIYVDEAKINE

-1713 ISFTTKTAPDN
+1713 TSFTTKTAPDN

-2033 LTTVEVMSES
+2033 LTTVEVTSES

-2114 AMAAPE
+2114 AIAAPE
-2120 VPSDNPSAGSSGDV
+2120 VPSDNPSAGPSGDV

-2180 LKKRQNK
+2180 LKKGKINS

>member
-166 LEITNDRDRGELHPE
+166 LEITNDRDRGIHLD

-280 RFTTDELP
+280 KFTTDELP

-482 ETWYTNNKVT
+482 ETWYTNDKVT

-499 NYSNIPARDTNA
+499 NYSNIPGRDTNA

-552 KLVENSPAID
+552 KLAEDSPAID

-582 TITTTPEIGAAE
+582 TITTIPEIGAAE
-594 YIGTLIATMY
+594 YVGTLISTMY
-604 MTDEDSASKVIYVPF
+604 MTDEESASKVIYVPF

-719 PNWQVEQYYGPGITG
+719 PNWQVEQFYGPGITG

-900 NIEVAGYNLYYE
+900 NIEVAGYNLYY
-912 NEDKELTPIN
+912 
-922 TELIT
+922 
-927 RTEYELTGLT
+927 
-937 PETTYRIVVEAV
+937 
-949 DTSDNKEQAEAVA
+949 
-962 VTTTK
+962 
-967 DTTAPDAP
+967 
-975 TNVMASDITATGL
+975 
-988 KITWDASADNVKVA
+988 
-1002 GYNLYYQGEN
+1002 QGEN

-1091 ESTDNVE
+1091 
-1098 VAGYNLYYQGEDQEL
+1098 
-1113 TLINTAGVIEE
+1113 
-1124 TEYTLTGLT
+1124 
-1133 PETTYQIVVE
+1133 
-1143 AVDTSDNKAQANA
+1143 
-1156 VEVTTSKDTTAPTA
+1156 
-1170 PGNVNVTEVTLTSA
+1170 
-1184 KITWTASTDNVKMA
+1184 ASTDNVK
-1198 GYNLYYQGEDQELT
+1198 
-1212 LINTAGVIEETEYT
+1212 
-1226 LTGLTPETTYQIVV
+1226 
-1240 EAVDEAGNIARARAV
+1240 
-1255 EVVTLEDTEAPDA
+1255 
-1268 PTNVKAS
+1268 
-1275 EITET
+1275 
-1280 SAKITWTASTDNIKV
+1280 V
-1295 AGYNIYVDDVQVNR
+1295 AEYNIYVDDRQVNEE
-1309 DLVTGTEY
+1309 LVTGTEY
-1317 TLTDLKAGS
+1317 TLTNLKAGS

-1555 TGAKI
+1555 SSAKI

-1572 GYNIYVDEVKINE
+1572 GYNIYVDEAKINE

-2120 VPSDNPSAGSSGDV
+2120 VPSDNPSAGPSGDV

>member
-280 RFTTDELP
+280 KFTTDELP

-482 ETWYTNNKVT
+482 ETWYTNDKVT

-499 NYSNIPARDTNA
+499 NYSNIPDRDTNA

-552 KLVENSPAID
+552 KLAEDSPAID

-582 TITTTPEIGAAE
+582 TITTIPEIGAAE
-594 YIGTLIATMY
+594 YVGTLISTMY
-604 MTDEDSASKVIYVPF
+604 MTDEESASKVIYVPF

-704 GNGAWTNIMTYDPKF
+704 GNGAWTNIMTYDPTF
-719 PNWQVEQYYGPGITG
+719 PNWQVEQFYGPGITG

-900 NIEVAGYNLYYE
+900 N
-912 NEDKELTPIN
+912 
-922 TELIT
+922 
-927 RTEYELTGLT
+927 
-937 PETTYRIVVEAV
+937 
-949 DTSDNKEQAEAVA
+949 
-962 VTTTK
+962 
-967 DTTAPDAP
+967 
-975 TNVMASDITATGL
+975 
-988 KITWDASADNVKVA
+988 
-1002 GYNLYYQGEN
+1002 
-1012 AELTLINQDGVI
+1012 
-1024 EETEY
+1024 
-1029 TLTGLT
+1029 
-1035 PETTYQ
+1035 
-1041 IVVEAVDEAGNIAR
+1041 
-1055 AQAVEVVT
+1055 
-1063 LEDTEAPDAPTNVKA
+1063 
-1078 SEVTE
+1078 
-1083 TSAKITWT
+1083 
-1091 ESTDNVE
+1091 
-1098 VAGYNLYYQGEDQEL
+1098 
-1113 TLINTAGVIEE
+1113 
-1124 TEYTLTGLT
+1124 
-1133 PETTYQIVVE
+1133 
-1143 AVDTSDNKAQANA
+1143 
-1156 VEVTTSKDTTAPTA
+1156 
-1170 PGNVNVTEVTLTSA
+1170 
-1184 KITWTASTDNVKMA
+1184 VKMA

-1268 PTNVKAS
+1268 PTNVEAS

-1280 SAKITWTASTDNIKV
+1280 S
-1295 AGYNIYVDDVQVNR
+1295 
-1309 DLVTGTEY
+1309 
-1317 TLTDLKAGS
+1317 
-1326 TYKVVVEAVDTSNNT
+1326 
-1341 QKSEAGTVKTVDTTS
+1341 
-1356 PSVPSEVTVGNITH
+1356 
-1370 NSAEV
+1370 
-1375 TWQES
+1375 
-1380 TDNVGVSGYNIYL
+1380 
-1393 NDKKVN
+1393 
-1399 GETVK
+1399 
-1404 ELKYELTGLEAD
+1404 
-1416 TEYRVKVE
+1416 
-1424 AVDEAGNKAESRE
+1424 
-1437 ETFTTLEAPDEEG
+1437 
-1450 PSAPTNVTASDVTE
+1450 
-1464 TSVKITWTA
+1464 
-1473 STDNVEVAGY
+1473 
-1483 NIYVDGAKVNESLVT
+1483 
-1498 ATEYMLTDLKAG
+1498 
-1510 TEYKVVVEA
+1510 
-1519 VDTSNNTQKSEAAT
+1519 
-1533 VETVD
+1533 
-1538 ITAPDAPTNV
+1538 
-1548 EASEITE
+1548 
-1555 TGAKI
+1555 AKI

-1572 GYNIYVDEVKINE
+1572 GYNIYVDEAKINE

-1609 AVDTSSNTQ
+1609 SVDTSSNTQ

-1961 PITEQQANISETNEL
+1961 PITEQQADISETNEL

-2120 VPSDNPSAGSSGDV
+2120 VPSDNPSAGPSGDV

-2180 LKKRQNK
+2180 LKKGKINS